1 MMSEPIIESKPDF
14 TSIACNPANSVVV
27 EACAGS
33 GKTWLL
39 TARLF
44 RLLLD
49 GARPDQILA
58 ITFTRKAAQEMQERL
73 FSLLRECA
81 LLDEVQLRKLL
92 TERGALPTEANLK
105 KARALAGEVLT
116 NSRGVTID
124 TFHGWFASLCQMAPL
139 ASGFSRQSEPT
150 DQTAFWMDAAID
162 ALTEDLL
169 QGKQPDELLTA
180 FDTLAAHMD
189 RAVMRQVLRIALSNR
204 VACSLWLGNREA
216 PPLNAVFGIEDHQQ
230 WPVEVLKSPALVAQW
245 WTAAQWLAL
254 GTPKQKEHA
263 NTIEK
268 ALTGLENRTT
278 SLQDVFGQLKVLC
291 LTGKNEPAKLFC
303 KPTGGQLKSGLD
315 ETTYVQLFEGLAN
328 QFVQA
333 LQLEKDQS
341 DLLATRALQVLIEP
355 LFDTYK
361 TIKAEQGLCD
371 FDDLEATALRMLMDD
386 EQRAY
391 MQQKL
396 DTRVRHLLV
405 DEFQDT
411 NPVQWNIL
419 KLWLQDYSGD
429 DKPSVFLVGDPKQS
443 IYRFRRAEARL
454 FNHARQWLIKH
465 FGARTLESDST
476 RRCAQAVVD
485 VVNQVFETGNTRGQ
499 TAFRAHT
506 SLAQT
511 PTANTM
517 AQQMGGLHV
526 YPKIAKEHSGPD
538 EARQVVQT
546 LQLWLK
552 QGNIDHLSQVMVL
565 IRAHQSGLPLMAALR
580 EAGLAYTIKDK
591 GERYTSVV
599 WSDTIALLGF
609 LNDPNQNL
617 YLLQLLRC
625 PLIAL
630 SSARFQVLLGAAHS
644 TQTTTVWA
652 TLGALAE
659 QDDSSWGGLHAML
672 LRWLNMAR
680 ALPLFET
687 LTTVVEDTR
696 ASEKYLNTAS
706 PRQRVMMA
714 EHWDWLKAWALGLN
728 KGRFPDLQQALDEA
742 LKLQIY
748 ASSDSEGAP
757 ANPDVLRIMTV
768 HSAKGL
774 EADHVWLFD
783 ANSSPKPGGSNAG
796 LLIDWALGESHP
808 DSVTVMSNLGNTSPG
823 RAAAQDIEKQAY
835 ADEEDHLLYVA
846 LTRARYS
853 IHLSGSEKRGAAKG
867 WYERLLPF
875 ATQIHDNW
883 VDADGADKPFEQP
896 AGLLPQQFEL
906 TGLFDPPA
914 LWVRPQF
921 PVLQAL
927 SKPVGKVVPRPDSPE
942 LRKGTAWHAALE
954 WVDELAETDFERWWS
969 KVQLRCEMV
978 FRPLRD
984 DELMHVEQACHLLA
998 EKVELQPWMQGAKA
1012 SQYRVFNELEWVR
1025 GDGRS
1030 LRADRVLELRD
1041 RFIVLDY
1048 KWAVTALNLPDYTR
1062 QVLEYVG
1069 LVDQTLNRGSKP
1081 APTQAALIDRH
1092 GEVHWL
1098 TSV

>member
-1 MMSEPIIESKPDF
+1 MTNLHTNF

-44 RLLLD
+44 RLLLS

-73 FSLLRECA
+73 FGLLRECA
-81 LLDEVQLRKLL
+81 LLSDDKLSTLL
-92 TERGALPTEANLK
+92 TERGAVANEANLN

-150 DQTAFWMDAAID
+150 DQTLFWMDMAID
-162 ALTEDLL
+162 VFTANLL
-169 QGKQPDELLTA
+169 NDQSELLPA
-180 FDTLAAHMD
+180 FDTLVSQMD
-189 RAVMRQVLRIALSNR
+189 RAVVRQVLQHALTNR
-204 VACSLWLGNREA
+204 VACSLWLHNSEA
-216 PPLNAVFGIEDHQQ
+216 PPLNRVFGIGEGEQ
-230 WPVEVLKSPALVAQW
+230 WPVEVLNNRHFLEQW
-245 WTAAQWLAL
+245 QQAARWLAL
-254 GTPKQKEHA
+254 GTAKQQGHA
-263 NTIEK
+263 VDIEK
-268 ALTGLENRTT
+268 ALTALREGAHAA
-278 SLQDVFGQLKVLC
+278 DVFEQLKAVC
-291 LTGKNEPAKLFC
+291 LTAKNEPSKNFFKMTA
-303 KPTGGQLKSGLD
+303 GQKTAVD
-315 ETTYVQLFEGLAN
+315 ETDYVRTLEGLAL
-328 QFVQA
+328 QTAQA
-333 LQLEKDQS
+333 LQLEKDQL
-341 DLLATRALQVLIEP
+341 DMQATAALAQLIEP

-361 TIKAEQGLCD
+361 SIKLEQGLCD
-371 FDDLEATALRMLMDD
+371 FDDLEATALRMLMND

-454 FNHARQWLIKH
+454 FNHARAWLVEH
-465 FGARTLESDST
+465 FAAKTLESDST
-476 RRCAQAVVD
+476 RRCARSVVD
-485 VVNQVFETGNTRGQ
+485 VVNAVFEPGQTRGQ

-506 SLAQT
+506 SLAGESVST
-511 PTANTM
+511 LN
-517 AQQMGGLHV
+517 GLNI
-526 YPKIAKEHSGPD
+526 YPKLLKEDEGPD
-538 EARQVVQT
+538 EAQRVVQT
-546 LQLWLK
+546 LQQWLANGSI
-552 QGNIDHLSQVMVL
+552 QNLSEVMVL
-565 IRAHQSGLPLMAALR
+565 VRAHKSGVPLMAALR

-591 GERYTSVV
+591 GERYTSQV
-599 WSDTIALLGF
+599 WGDTIALLGF
-609 LNDPNQNL
+609 LNDPHANL
-617 YLLQLLRC
+617 HLLQLLRC
-625 PLIAL
+625 PLIGL
-630 SSARFQVLLGAAHS
+630 SSAQFQSLIQAGKMN
-644 TQTTTVWA
+644 QTATVWG
-652 TLGALAE
+652 TLELLAG
-659 QDDSSWGGLHAML
+659 QCKAPWTALHAQL
-672 LRWLNMAR
+672 SEWLRMAR

-687 LTTVVEDTR
+687 LSKVVADTK
-696 ASEKYLNTAS
+696 ASEKYLNSAS

-728 KGRFPDLQQALDEA
+728 KGRFPGLQQAFDEA
-742 LKLQIY
+742 VKLQTY
-748 ASSDSEGAP
+748 ASSDSEGA
-757 ANPDVLRIMTV
+757 ANNPDVLRIMTV

-774 EADHVWLFD
+774 EANHVWLFD

-808 DSVTVMSNLGNTSPG
+808 KSVTVMGNLGNPSPG
-823 RAAAQDIEKQAY
+823 RAAAQQIEQQAY

-846 LTRARYS
+846 LTRARHS
-853 IHLSGSEKRGAAKG
+853 IHLSGSEKRGASKG

-875 ATQIHDNW
+875 ATQVHSTW
-883 VDADGADKPFEQP
+883 PMPQGATQGPGQ
-896 AGLLPQQFEL
+896 AEL
-906 TGLFDPPA
+906 AGLFDPPA

-921 PVLQAL
+921 PVLNAL
-927 SKPVGKVVPRPDSPE
+927 SAPVGNVVPRLTSPE

-954 WVDELAETDFERWWS
+954 WVDELAETPFDAWWA
-969 KVQLRCEMV
+969 KVAVRCEAV

-984 DELMHVEQACHLLA
+984 DELQHVEQACRLLVNKGDLHA
-998 EKVELQPWMQGAKA
+998 WLQGAVANKH
-1012 SQYRVFNELEWVR
+1012 RVFNELEWVL

-1030 LRADRVLELRD
+1030 LRADRVLELPD
-1041 RFIVLDY
+1041 RFLVLDY
-1048 KWAVTALNLPDYTR
+1048 KWAVNSGNLQGYTQ

-1069 LVDQTLNRGSKP
+1069 LVDLSLNKGDKP

>member
-1 MMSEPIIESKPDF
+1 MTDLRTNF

-44 RLLLD
+44 RLLLS

-73 FSLLRECA
+73 FGLLRDCA
-81 LLDEVQLRKLL
+81 LLSDDKLSDLL
-92 TERGALPTEANLK
+92 TERGAVANEANLN

-150 DQTAFWMDAAID
+150 DQTGFWMDLTID
-162 ALTEDLL
+162 VFTANLL
-169 QGKQPDELLTA
+169 DEQSELLPA
-180 FDTLAAHMD
+180 FDTLASQMD
-189 RAVMRQVLRIALSNR
+189 RAVVRQVLQHALTNR
-204 VACSLWLGNREA
+204 VACSLWLNNSEA
-216 PPLNAVFGIEDHQQ
+216 PPLNMVFGIDEGEQ
-230 WPVEVLKSPALVAQW
+230 WPVEVLNNKHYLEQW
-245 WTAAQWLAL
+245 QQAARWLAL
-254 GTPKQKEHA
+254 GTATQQGNA
-263 NTIEK
+263 VDIEK
-268 ALTGLENRTT
+268 ALTALREGVDAA
-278 SLQDVFGQLKVLC
+278 DVFEQLSAVC
-291 LTGKNEPAKLFC
+291 LTAKNEPSKKFSKMTASQK
-303 KPTGGQLKSGLD
+303 TAVD
-315 ETTYVQLFEGLAN
+315 EAVYVRTLEGLA
-328 QFVQA
+328 QQTAQA
-333 LQLEKDQS
+333 LQLEKDQL
-341 DLLATRALQVLIEP
+341 DMQATVALAQLIEP

-361 TIKAEQGLCD
+361 SIKLEQGLCD
-371 FDDLEATALRMLMDD
+371 FDDLEATALRMLMND

-454 FNHARQWLIKH
+454 FNHARAWLVENFAAK
-465 FGARTLESDST
+465 TLESDST
-476 RRCAQAVVD
+476 RRCAQSVVD
-485 VVNQVFETGNTRGQ
+485 VVNTVFEPGQTRGQ
-499 TAFRAHT
+499 TAFRPHT
-506 SLAQT
+506 SLAGKSEST
-511 PTANTM
+511 LS
-517 AQQMGGLHV
+517 GLNV
-526 YPKIAKEHSGPD
+526 YPKLLKEEEGPD
-538 EARQVVQT
+538 EAQRVVHT
-546 LQLWLK
+546 LQQWLTNGSI
-552 QGNIDHLSQVMVL
+552 QNLSEVMVL
-565 IRAHQSGLPLMAALR
+565 VRAHKSGVPLMAALR

-591 GERYTSVV
+591 GERYTSPV
-599 WSDTIALLGF
+599 WGDTIAFDGF
-609 LNDPNQNL
+609 LNDPHANL
-617 YLLQLLRC
+617 HLLQLLRC
-625 PLIAL
+625 PLIGL
-630 SSARFQVLLGAAHS
+630 SSSQFQVLIQAGKT
-644 TQTTTVWA
+644 TQTTTVWS
-652 TLGALAE
+652 TLEVLAGE
-659 QDDSSWGGLHAML
+659 GERLWADLYRQLSEW
-672 LRWLNMAR
+672 LRMAR

-687 LTTVVEDTR
+687 LSKVVVDTR
-696 ASEKYLNTAS
+696 ASEKYLNSAS

-728 KGRFPDLQQALDEA
+728 KGRFPSLQQALDEA
-742 LKLQIY
+742 VKLQTYI
-748 ASSDSEGAP
+748 SSDSEGA
-757 ANPDVLRIMTV
+757 ANNPDVLRIMTV

-774 EADHVWLFD
+774 EANHVWLFD

-808 DSVTVMSNLGNTSPG
+808 NSVTVMRNLSNPSPG
-823 RAAAQDIEKQAY
+823 RASAQTIEQQAY

-853 IHLSGSEKRGAAKG
+853 IHLSGSEKRGASKG

-875 ATQIHDNW
+875 AKRVHETWPSAEIE
-883 VDADGADKPFEQP
+883 AQP
-896 AGLLPQQFEL
+896 IGQAEL
-906 TGLFDPPA
+906 AGLFDPPA
-914 LWVRPQF
+914 VWVRPQF
-921 PVLQAL
+921 PVLTAL
-927 SKPVGKVVPRPDSPE
+927 SAPVGKVVPRIASPE

-954 WVDELAETDFERWWS
+954 WVDELKDMSFDVWWAQ
-969 KVQLRCEMV
+969 VQLRCEAV
-978 FRPLRD
+978 FRHLRD
-984 DELMHVEQACHLLA
+984 DELQHVEQACRLLVN
-998 EKVELQPWMQGAKA
+998 KPDLQPWLQAARANKN
-1012 SQYRVFNELEWVR
+1012 QVFNELEWVL

-1030 LRADRVLELRD
+1030 LRADRVLELSD
-1041 RFIVLDY
+1041 RFLVLDY
-1048 KWAVTALNLPDYTR
+1048 KWAVNSGNLPGYTQ

-1069 LVDQTLNRGSKP
+1069 LVDLTLNKGQKQ

>member
-1 MMSEPIIESKPDF
+1 MTDLRTNF

-44 RLLLD
+44 RLLLS

-73 FSLLRECA
+73 FGLLRDCA
-81 LLDEVQLRKLL
+81 LLSDDKLSDLL
-92 TERGALPTEANLK
+92 TERGAVANEANLK

-150 DQTAFWMDAAID
+150 DQTGFWMDLTID
-162 ALTEDLL
+162 VFTANLL
-169 QGKQPDELLTA
+169 DEQSELLPA
-180 FDTLAAHMD
+180 FDTLASQMD
-189 RAVMRQVLRIALSNR
+189 RAVVRQVLQHALTNR
-204 VACSLWLGNREA
+204 VACSLWLNNSEA
-216 PPLNAVFGIEDHQQ
+216 PPLNMVFGIDEGEQ
-230 WPVEVLKSPALVAQW
+230 WPIAVLNNRHYLDQW
-245 WTAAQWLAL
+245 QQAAQWLAL
-254 GTPKQKEHA
+254 GTATQQGNA
-263 NTIEK
+263 VDIEK
-268 ALTGLENRTT
+268 ALTAFREGVDAA
-278 SLQDVFGQLKVLC
+278 DVFEQLSAVC
-291 LTGKNEPAKLFC
+291 LTAKNEPSKKFSKMTASQK
-303 KPTGGQLKSGLD
+303 TAVD
-315 ETTYVQLFEGLAN
+315 EAVYVQTLEGLA
-328 QFVQA
+328 QQTAQA
-333 LQLEKDQS
+333 LQLEKDQL
-341 DLLATRALQVLIEP
+341 DMRATAALAQLIEP

-361 TIKAEQGLCD
+361 SIKLEQGLCD
-371 FDDLEATALRMLMDD
+371 FDDLEATALRMLMND

-419 KLWLQDYSGD
+419 KLWLQDYGGD

-454 FNHARQWLIKH
+454 FNHARAWLVENFAAK
-465 FGARTLESDST
+465 TLESDST
-476 RRCAQAVVD
+476 RRCAQSVVD
-485 VVNQVFETGNTRGQ
+485 VVNTVFEQGQTRGQ
-499 TAFRAHT
+499 TAFRPHT
-506 SLAQT
+506 SLAGKSEST
-511 PTANTM
+511 LS
-517 AQQMGGLHV
+517 GLNV
-526 YPKIAKEHSGPD
+526 YPKLLKEEEGPD
-538 EARQVVQT
+538 EAQRVVHT
-546 LQLWLK
+546 LQQWLTNGSI
-552 QGNIDHLSQVMVL
+552 QNLSEVMVL
-565 IRAHQSGLPLMAALR
+565 VRAHKSGVPLMAALR

-591 GERYTSVV
+591 GERYTSPV
-599 WSDTIALLGF
+599 WGDTIALLGF
-609 LNDPNQNL
+609 LNDPHANL
-617 YLLQLLRC
+617 HLLQLLRC
-625 PLIAL
+625 PLIGL
-630 SSARFQVLLGAAHS
+630 SSSQFQVLIQAGKT
-644 TQTTTVWA
+644 TQTTTVWS
-652 TLGALAE
+652 TLEVLAGE
-659 QDDSSWGGLHAML
+659 GEWLWVDLYRQLSEW
-672 LRWLNMAR
+672 LRMAR

-687 LTTVVEDTR
+687 LSKVVVDTR
-696 ASEKYLNTAS
+696 ASEKYLNSAS

-728 KGRFPDLQQALDEA
+728 KGRFPSLQQALDEA
-742 LKLQIY
+742 VKLQTY
-748 ASSDSEGAP
+748 ASSDSEGA
-757 ANPDVLRIMTV
+757 ANNPDVLRIMTV

-774 EADHVWLFD
+774 EANHVWLFD

-808 DSVTVMSNLGNTSPG
+808 NSVTVMRNLSNPSPG
-823 RAAAQDIEKQAY
+823 RASAQTIEQQAY

-853 IHLSGSEKRGAAKG
+853 IHLSGSEKRGASKG

-875 ATQIHDNW
+875 AKRVHETWPSAKIE
-883 VDADGADKPFEQP
+883 AQP
-896 AGLLPQQFEL
+896 IGQAEL
-906 TGLFDPPA
+906 AGLFDPPA
-914 LWVRPQF
+914 VWVRPQF
-921 PVLQAL
+921 PVLTAL
-927 SKPVGKVVPRPDSPE
+927 SAPVGKVVPRIASPE

-954 WVDELAETDFERWWS
+954 WVDELKDMSFDVWWAQ
-969 KVQLRCEMV
+969 VQLRCEVV
-978 FRPLRD
+978 FRHLRD
-984 DELMHVEQACHLLA
+984 DELQHVEQACRLLVN
-998 EKVELQPWMQGAKA
+998 KPDLQPWLQAARANKNH
-1012 SQYRVFNELEWVR
+1012 VFNELEWVL

-1030 LRADRVLELRD
+1030 LRADRVLELSD
-1041 RFIVLDY
+1041 RFLVLDY
-1048 KWAVTALNLPDYTR
+1048 KWAVNSGNLPGYTQ

-1069 LVDQTLNRGSKP
+1069 LVDLTLNKGQKQ

>member
-1 MMSEPIIESKPDF
+1 MSDSSTDF

-73 FSLLRECA
+73 FGLLRECA
-81 LLDEVQLRKLL
+81 LFSDDKLSTLL
-92 TERGALPTEANLK
+92 TERGAVANDANLK

-150 DQTAFWMDAAID
+150 DQTLFWMDMAID
-162 ALTEDLL
+162 VFTANLL
-169 QGKQPDELLTA
+169 NDQQQLLPA
-180 FDTLAAHMD
+180 FDTLASQMD
-189 RAVMRQVLRIALSNR
+189 RAVVRQVLQRALTNR
-204 VACSLWLGNREA
+204 VACSLWLHNSEA
-216 PPLNAVFGIEDHQQ
+216 PPLNMVFGIEPEQQ
-230 WPVEVLKSPALVAQW
+230 WPLEVLKNRHYLEQW
-245 WTAAQWLAL
+245 QQAARWLAM
-254 GTPKQKEHA
+254 GTAKQQGNAVE
-263 NTIEK
+263 IET
-268 ALTGLENRTT
+268 ALTALREGGDAG
-278 SLQDVFGQLKVLC
+278 DVFEQLKAVC
-291 LTGKNEPAKLFC
+291 LTAKNEPSKNFFKITA
-303 KPTGGQLKSGLD
+303 GQKTAVD
-315 ETTYVQLFEGLAN
+315 ETEYVQTLEGLAL
-328 QFVQA
+328 QTVQA
-333 LQLEKDQS
+333 LQLEKDQL
-341 DLLATRALQVLIEP
+341 DMQATAALAQLIEP

-361 TIKAEQGLCD
+361 SIKLEQGLCD
-371 FDDLEATALRMLMDD
+371 FDDLEATALRMLMND

-454 FNHARQWLIKH
+454 FNHARAWLVENFAAK
-465 FGARTLESDST
+465 TLASDST

-485 VVNQVFETGNTRGQ
+485 VVNTVFEPGQTRGQ

-506 SLAQT
+506 SLADSREST
-511 PTANTM
+511 LSGLNIYPRLLKAESESNEGGPNE
-517 AQQMGGLHV
+517 AQRVV
-526 YPKIAKEHSGPD
+526 Y
-538 EARQVVQT
+538 T
-546 LQLWLK
+546 LQQWLANGSI
-552 QGNIDHLSQVMVL
+552 QNLSEVMVL
-565 IRAHQSGLPLMAALR
+565 VRAHKSGVPLMAALR

-591 GERYTSVV
+591 GERYTSQV

-609 LNDPNQNL
+609 LNDPHANL
-617 YLLQLLRC
+617 HLLQLLRC
-625 PLIAL
+625 PLIGL
-630 SSARFQVLLGAAHS
+630 SSAQFQALIQAGKTTQAS
-644 TQTTTVWA
+644 TQANTVWS
-652 TLGALAE
+652 TLDVLAG
-659 QDDSSWGGLHAML
+659 QDEKPWTALHAQL
-672 LRWLNMAR
+672 SEWLRMAR

-687 LTTVVEDTR
+687 LSRVVADTH
-696 ASEKYLNTAS
+696 ASEKYLNSAA

-728 KGRFPDLQQALDEA
+728 KGRFPSLQQAFDEA
-742 LKLQIY
+742 VKLQTY
-748 ASSDSEGAP
+748 ASSDSEGA
-757 ANPDVLRIMTV
+757 ANNPDVLRIMTV

-774 EADHVWLFD
+774 EANHVWLFD
-783 ANSSPKPGGSNAG
+783 ANLSPKPGGSNAG

-808 DSVTVMSNLGNTSPG
+808 NSVTVMGNLSNPSPG
-823 RAAAQDIEKQAY
+823 RAAAQVIEQQAY

-846 LTRARYS
+846 LTRARHS
-853 IHLSGSEKRGAAKG
+853 IHLSGSEKRGASKG

-875 ATQIHDNW
+875 ATQVHDAW
-883 VDADGADKPFEQP
+883 PQAEAADQGP
-896 AGLLPQQFEL
+896 AQIEL
-906 TGLFDPPA
+906 AGLFDPPA
-914 LWVRPQF
+914 VWVRPQF
-921 PVLQAL
+921 PVLKAL
-927 SKPVGKVVPRPDSPE
+927 NAPVGKVVPRVTTPE

-954 WVDELAETDFERWWS
+954 WVDELFDMPFDNWW
-969 KVQLRCEMV
+969 VQVQVRCEAV

-984 DELMHVEQACHLLA
+984 DELQHVEQACRLLVD
-998 EKVELQPWMQGAKA
+998 KTDLQPWLHGANA
-1012 SQYRVFNELEWVR
+1012 SNHCVFNELEWVL

-1030 LRADRVLELRD
+1030 LRADRVLELPNH
-1041 RFIVLDY
+1041 FLVLDY
-1048 KWAVTALNLPDYTR
+1048 KWAVNSGNLQGYTQ

-1069 LVDQTLNRGSKP
+1069 LVDLTLNRGDKP

>member
-1 MMSEPIIESKPDF
+1 MSDSSTNF
-14 TSIACNPANSVVV
+14 TAIACNPANSVVV

-73 FSLLRECA
+73 FGLLRDCA
-81 LLDEVQLRKLL
+81 LFSDDKLSDL
-92 TERGALPTEANLK
+92 LLERGAVASEANLK

-150 DQTAFWMDAAID
+150 DQTLFWMDKAID
-162 ALTEDLL
+162 VFTANLL
-169 QGKQPDELLTA
+169 NDQSELLPA
-180 FDTLAAHMD
+180 FDTLASQMD
-189 RAVMRQVLRIALSNR
+189 RAVVRQVLQHALTNR
-204 VACSLWLGNREA
+204 VACSLWLNNSEA
-216 PPLNAVFGIEDHQQ
+216 PPLSMVFGIDEGES
-230 WPVEVLKSPALVAQW
+230 WPVEVLNNRHYLDQW
-245 WTAAQWLAL
+245 QQAARWLAL
-254 GTPKQKEHA
+254 GTAKQQGNAVE
-263 NTIEK
+263 IEK
-268 ALTGLENRTT
+268 ALSTLQEGGDAGHVFDLLKAVCLT
-278 SLQDVFGQLKVLC
+278 SKEEPSKTFSKPTAGQLKAGL
-291 LTGKNEPAKLFC
+291 NE
-303 KPTGGQLKSGLD
+303 T
-315 ETTYVQLFEGLAN
+315 EYVQTLEGLAL
-328 QFVQA
+328 QTAQA
-333 LQLEKDQS
+333 LQLEKDQL
-341 DLLATRALQVLIEP
+341 DMQATAALAQLIEP

-361 TIKAEQGLCD
+361 SIKLEQGLCD
-371 FDDLEATALRMLMDD
+371 FDDLEATALRMLMNDD
-386 EQRAY
+386 QRAY

-454 FNHARQWLIKH
+454 FNHARTWLLENFAAK
-465 FGARTLESDST
+465 TLESDST

-485 VVNQVFETGNTRGQ
+485 VVNTVFEPGQTRGQ
-499 TAFRAHT
+499 TAFRSHT
-506 SLAQT
+506 SLA
-511 PTANTM
+511 
-517 AQQMGGLHV
+517 GDGESRLSGLNV
-526 YPKIAKEHSGPD
+526 YPKLLNEDEGPD
-538 EARQVVQT
+538 EAQRVVHT
-546 LQLWLK
+546 LQQWLK
-552 QGNIDHLSQVMVL
+552 NGSIKNLSEVMVL
-565 IRAHQSGLPLMAALR
+565 VRAHKSGVPLMAALR

-591 GERYTSVV
+591 GERYTSQV
-599 WSDTIALLGF
+599 WADTIALLGF
-609 LNDPNQNL
+609 LNDPHANL
-617 YLLQLLRC
+617 HLLQLLRC
-625 PLIAL
+625 PLIGL
-630 SSARFQVLLGAAHS
+630 SSAQFQALIGAGNY
-644 TQTTTVWA
+644 TQATTVWR
-652 TLGALAE
+652 TLEVLAK
-659 QDDSSWGGLHAML
+659 QDETPWANLHAQL
-672 LRWLNMAR
+672 SEWLRMAR

-687 LTTVVEDTR
+687 LSKVVIDTK
-696 ASEKYLNTAS
+696 ASEKYLNSAS

-728 KGRFPDLQQALDEA
+728 KGRFPSLQQAMDEA
-742 LKLQIY
+742 VKLQTY
-748 ASSDSEGAP
+748 ASSDSEGA
-757 ANPDVLRIMTV
+757 ANNPDVLRIMTV

-808 DSVTVMSNLGNTSPG
+808 NSVTVMGNLSNPSPG
-823 RAAAQDIEKQAY
+823 RAAAQTIEQQAY

-853 IHLSGSEKRGAAKG
+853 IHMSGSEKRGASKG

-875 ATQIHDNW
+875 ATQVHDTW
-883 VDADGADKPFEQP
+883 PMTESAAHTTVSEP
-896 AGLLPQQFEL
+896 AQIEL
-906 TGLFDPPA
+906 AGLFDPPA
-914 LWVRPQF
+914 VWVRPQF
-921 PVLQAL
+921 PVLNAL
-927 SKPVGKVVPRPDSPE
+927 NTPVGKVVPRITTPE

-954 WVDELAETDFERWWS
+954 WVDELHEVPFDTWWAR
-969 KVQLRCEMV
+969 VQVRCESV
-978 FRPLRD
+978 FRPLQD
-984 DELMHVEQACHLLA
+984 DELQHVQQACQLLVN
-998 EKVELQPWMQGAKA
+998 KTNLQPWLQGAKA
-1012 SQYRVFNELEWVR
+1012 SNNRVFNELEWVL

-1030 LRADRVLELRD
+1030 LRADRVLGLPD
-1041 RFIVLDY
+1041 RFLVLDY
-1048 KWAVTALNLPDYTR
+1048 KWAVNSDNLQGYTQ

-1069 LVDQTLNRGSKP
+1069 LVDMTLNKGEKP
-1081 APTQAALIDRH
+1081 APTLAALIDRH

>member
-1 MMSEPIIESKPDF
+1 MTDSPTNKSPNDF

-44 RLLLD
+44 RLLLS

-73 FSLLRECA
+73 FGLLRECA
-81 LLDEVQLRKLL
+81 LLSDDKLSALL
-92 TERGALPTEANLK
+92 TERGAVANETNLS

-150 DQTAFWMDAAID
+150 DQTGFWMDMAID
-162 ALTEDLL
+162 VFTANLL
-169 QGKQPDELLTA
+169 NDQSELLPA
-180 FDTLAAHMD
+180 FDTLASQMD
-189 RAVMRQVLRIALSNR
+189 RAVVRQVLQHALTNR
-204 VACSLWLGNREA
+204 VACSLWLHNSEA
-216 PPLNAVFGIEDHQQ
+216 PPLNLVFGIDEGEQ
-230 WPVEVLKSPALVAQW
+230 WPVEVLNNKHYLEQW
-245 WTAAQWLAL
+245 QQAARWLAL
-254 GTPKQKEHA
+254 GTAKQQGHA
-263 NTIEK
+263 VEIEK
-268 ALTGLENRTT
+268 ALTALREGGDAG
-278 SLQDVFGQLKVLC
+278 DVFEQLKAVC
-291 LTGKNEPAKLFC
+291 LTAKNEPSKNFFKITA
-303 KPTGGQLKSGLD
+303 GQKTAVD
-315 ETTYVQLFEGLAN
+315 ETDYVQTLEGLAL
-328 QFVQA
+328 QTAQA
-333 LQLEKDQS
+333 LQLEKDQL
-341 DLLATRALQVLIEP
+341 DMRATAALAQLIEP

-361 TIKAEQGLCD
+361 SIKLEQGLCD
-371 FDDLEATALRMLMDD
+371 FDDLEATALRMLMND

-454 FNHARQWLIKH
+454 FNHARTWLVENFAAK
-465 FGARTLESDST
+465 TLESDST
-476 RRCAQAVVD
+476 RRCAQSVVD
-485 VVNQVFETGNTRGQ
+485 VVNTVFEPGQTRGQ
-499 TAFRAHT
+499 TAFRTHT
-506 SLAQT
+506 SLAGKSEST
-511 PTANTM
+511 LS
-517 AQQMGGLHV
+517 GLNV
-526 YPKIAKEHSGPD
+526 YPKLLKEEQGPD
-538 EARQVVQT
+538 EAQRVVHT
-546 LQLWLK
+546 LQQWLANGSI
-552 QGNIDHLSQVMVL
+552 QNLSEVMVL
-565 IRAHQSGLPLMAALR
+565 VRAHKSGVPLMAALR

-591 GERYTSVV
+591 GERYTSQV
-599 WSDTIALLGF
+599 WGDTIALLGF
-609 LNDPNQNL
+609 LNDPHANL
-617 YLLQLLRC
+617 HLLQLLRC
-625 PLIAL
+625 PLIGL
-630 SSARFQVLLGAAHS
+630 SSPQFQALIQAGK
-644 TQTTTVWA
+644 TTRTTTGANTVWS
-652 TLGALAE
+652 TLEALAGQHE
-659 QDDSSWGGLHAML
+659 RPWANLHAQL
-672 LRWLNMAR
+672 SEWLRMAR

-687 LTTVVEDTR
+687 LSKVVTDTK
-696 ASEKYLNTAS
+696 ASEKYLNSAS

-728 KGRFPDLQQALDEA
+728 KGRFPSLQHALDEA
-742 LKLQIY
+742 VKLQTY
-748 ASSDSEGAP
+748 ASSDSEGA
-757 ANPDVLRIMTV
+757 ANNPDVLRIMTV

-774 EADHVWLFD
+774 EANHVWLFD

-808 DSVTVMSNLGNTSPG
+808 NSVTVMGNLSNPSPG
-823 RAAAQDIEKQAY
+823 RASAQTIEQQAY

-853 IHLSGSEKRGAAKG
+853 IHLSGSEKRGANKG

-875 ATQIHDNW
+875 ASLVHNTWPTFESAINASDEARQGPAQI
-883 VDADGADKPFEQP
+883 
-896 AGLLPQQFEL
+896 EL
-906 TGLFDPPA
+906 AGLFDPPA
-914 LWVRPQF
+914 VWVRPQF
-921 PVLQAL
+921 PVLKAL
-927 SKPVGKVVPRPDSPE
+927 NAPVGKVVPRITTPE

-954 WVDELAETDFERWWS
+954 WVDELFDVPFDTWWAR
-969 KVQLRCEMV
+969 VLVRCEAV

-984 DELMHVEQACHLLA
+984 DELLHVEQACRLLVDKA
-998 EKVELQPWMQGAKA
+998 DLQPWLQGAVV
-1012 SQYRVFNELEWVR
+1012 SNNRVFNELEWVL

-1030 LRADRVLELRD
+1030 LRADRVLELSD
-1041 RFIVLDY
+1041 RFLVLDY
-1048 KWAVTALNLPDYTR
+1048 KWAVNAGNLEGYTQ

-1069 LVDQTLNRGSKP
+1069 LVDLTLNKGNKL

>member
-1 MMSEPIIESKPDF
+1 MTDLNTNF

-44 RLLLD
+44 RLLLS

-73 FSLLRECA
+73 FGLLRECA
-81 LLDEVQLRKLL
+81 LLSDDKLSALL
-92 TERGALPTEANLK
+92 TERGAVANEANLN

-150 DQTAFWMDAAID
+150 DQTLFWMDMAID
-162 ALTEDLL
+162 VFTANLL
-169 QGKQPDELLTA
+169 NDQSELLPA
-180 FDTLAAHMD
+180 FDTLVSQMD
-189 RAVMRQVLRIALSNR
+189 RAVVRQVLQHALTNR
-204 VACSLWLGNREA
+204 VACSLWLHNSEA
-216 PPLNAVFGIEDHQQ
+216 PPLNRVFGIGEGEQ
-230 WPVEVLKSPALVAQW
+230 WPVEVLNNRHFLEQW
-245 WTAAQWLAL
+245 QQAARWLAL
-254 GTPKQKEHA
+254 GTAKQQGHA
-263 NTIEK
+263 VDIEK
-268 ALTGLENRTT
+268 ALTALREGAHAA
-278 SLQDVFGQLKVLC
+278 DVFEQLKAVC
-291 LTGKNEPAKLFC
+291 LTAKNEPSKNFFKMTA
-303 KPTGGQLKSGLD
+303 GQKTAVD
-315 ETTYVQLFEGLAN
+315 ETDYVRTLEGLAL
-328 QFVQA
+328 QTAQA
-333 LQLEKDQS
+333 LQLEKDQL
-341 DLLATRALQVLIEP
+341 DMQATAALAQLIEP

-361 TIKAEQGLCD
+361 SIKLEQGLCD
-371 FDDLEATALRMLMDD
+371 FDDLEATALRMLMND

-454 FNHARQWLIKH
+454 FNHARAWLVEH
-465 FGARTLESDST
+465 FAAKTLESDST
-476 RRCAQAVVD
+476 RRCARSVVD
-485 VVNQVFETGNTRGQ
+485 VVNAVFEPGQTRGQ

-506 SLAQT
+506 SLAGESVST
-511 PTANTM
+511 LN
-517 AQQMGGLHV
+517 GLNI
-526 YPKIAKEHSGPD
+526 YPKLLKEDEGPD
-538 EARQVVQT
+538 EAQRVVQT
-546 LQLWLK
+546 LQQWLANGSI
-552 QGNIDHLSQVMVL
+552 QNLSEVMVL
-565 IRAHQSGLPLMAALR
+565 VRAHKSGVPLMAALR

-591 GERYTSVV
+591 GERYTSQV
-599 WSDTIALLGF
+599 WGDTIALLGF
-609 LNDPNQNL
+609 LNDPHANL
-617 YLLQLLRC
+617 HLLQLLRC
-625 PLIAL
+625 PLIGL
-630 SSARFQVLLGAAHS
+630 SSAQFQSLIQAGKMN
-644 TQTTTVWA
+644 QTATVWG
-652 TLGALAE
+652 TLELLAG
-659 QDDSSWGGLHAML
+659 QCKAPWTALHAQL
-672 LRWLNMAR
+672 SEWLRMAR

-687 LTTVVEDTR
+687 LSKVVADTK
-696 ASEKYLNTAS
+696 ASEKYLNSAS

-728 KGRFPDLQQALDEA
+728 KGRFPGLQQAFDEA
-742 LKLQIY
+742 VKLQTY
-748 ASSDSEGAP
+748 ASSDSEGA
-757 ANPDVLRIMTV
+757 ANNPDVLRIMTV

-774 EADHVWLFD
+774 EANHVWLFD

-808 DSVTVMSNLGNTSPG
+808 KSVTVMGNLGNPSPG
-823 RAAAQDIEKQAY
+823 RAAAQQIEQQAY

-846 LTRARYS
+846 LTRARHS
-853 IHLSGSEKRGAAKG
+853 IHLSGSEKRGASKG

-875 ATQIHDNW
+875 ATQVHSTW
-883 VDADGADKPFEQP
+883 PMPQGATQGPGQ
-896 AGLLPQQFEL
+896 AEL
-906 TGLFDPPA
+906 AGLFDPPA

-921 PVLQAL
+921 PVLNAL
-927 SKPVGKVVPRPDSPE
+927 SAPVGNVVPRLTSPE

-954 WVDELAETDFERWWS
+954 WVDELAETPFDAWWA
-969 KVQLRCEMV
+969 KVAVRCEAV

-984 DELMHVEQACHLLA
+984 DELQHVEQACHLLVN
-998 EKVELQPWMQGAKA
+998 KGDLQPWLQGAVA
-1012 SQYRVFNELEWVR
+1012 NNHSVFNELEWVL

-1030 LRADRVLELRD
+1030 LRADRVLELPD
-1041 RFIVLDY
+1041 RFLVLDY
-1048 KWAVTALNLPDYTR
+1048 KWAVNSGNLQGYTQ

-1069 LVDQTLNRGSKP
+1069 LVDLSLNKGDKP

>member
-1 MMSEPIIESKPDF
+1 MTDLHTNF

-44 RLLLD
+44 RLLLS

-73 FSLLRECA
+73 FGLLRECA
-81 LLDEVQLRKLL
+81 LLSDDKLSALL
-92 TERGALPTEANLK
+92 TERGAVANEANLN

-150 DQTAFWMDAAID
+150 DQTLFWMDMAID
-162 ALTEDLL
+162 VFTANLL
-169 QGKQPDELLTA
+169 NDQSELLPA
-180 FDTLAAHMD
+180 FDTLVSQMD
-189 RAVMRQVLRIALSNR
+189 RAVVRQVLQHALTNR
-204 VACSLWLGNREA
+204 VACSLWLHNSEA
-216 PPLNAVFGIEDHQQ
+216 PPLNRVFEIGEGEQ
-230 WPVEVLKSPALVAQW
+230 WPVEVLNNRHFLEQW
-245 WTAAQWLAL
+245 QQAARWLAL
-254 GTPKQKEHA
+254 GTAKQQGHA
-263 NTIEK
+263 VDIEK
-268 ALTGLENRTT
+268 ALTALREGAHAA
-278 SLQDVFGQLKVLC
+278 DVFEQLKAVC
-291 LTGKNEPAKLFC
+291 LTAKNEPSKNFFKMTA
-303 KPTGGQLKSGLD
+303 GQKTAVD
-315 ETTYVQLFEGLAN
+315 ETDYVRTLEGLAL
-328 QFVQA
+328 QTAQA
-333 LQLEKDQS
+333 LQLEKDQL
-341 DLLATRALQVLIEP
+341 DMQATAALAQLIEP

-361 TIKAEQGLCD
+361 SIKLEQGLCD
-371 FDDLEATALRMLMDD
+371 FDDLEATALRMLMND

-454 FNHARQWLIKH
+454 FNHARAWLVEH
-465 FGARTLESDST
+465 FAAKTLESDST
-476 RRCAQAVVD
+476 RRCARSVVD
-485 VVNQVFETGNTRGQ
+485 VVNAVFEPGQTRGQ

-506 SLAQT
+506 SLAGESVST
-511 PTANTM
+511 LN
-517 AQQMGGLHV
+517 GLNI
-526 YPKIAKEHSGPD
+526 YPKLLKEDEGPD
-538 EARQVVQT
+538 EAQRVVQT
-546 LQLWLK
+546 LQQWLANGSI
-552 QGNIDHLSQVMVL
+552 QNLSEVMVL
-565 IRAHQSGLPLMAALR
+565 VRAHKSGVPLMAALR

-591 GERYTSVV
+591 GERYTSQV
-599 WSDTIALLGF
+599 WGDTIALLGF
-609 LNDPNQNL
+609 LNDPHANL
-617 YLLQLLRC
+617 HLLQLLRC
-625 PLIAL
+625 PLIGL
-630 SSARFQVLLGAAHS
+630 SSAQFQSLIQAGKMN
-644 TQTTTVWA
+644 QTATVWG
-652 TLGALAE
+652 TLELLAGQHE
-659 QDDSSWGGLHAML
+659 TQWAALHAQL
-672 LRWLNMAR
+672 SEWLRMAR

-687 LTTVVEDTR
+687 LSKVVADTK
-696 ASEKYLNTAS
+696 ASEKYLNSAS

-728 KGRFPDLQQALDEA
+728 KGRFPGLQQAFDEA
-742 LKLQIY
+742 VKLQTY
-748 ASSDSEGAP
+748 ASSDSEGA
-757 ANPDVLRIMTV
+757 ANNPDVLRIMTV

-774 EADHVWLFD
+774 EANHVWLFD

-808 DSVTVMSNLGNTSPG
+808 QSVTVMGNLGNPSPG
-823 RAAAQDIEKQAY
+823 RAAAQQIEQQAY

-846 LTRARYS
+846 LTRARHS
-853 IHLSGSEKRGAAKG
+853 IHLSGSEKRGASKG

-875 ATQIHDNW
+875 ATQVHSTW
-883 VDADGADKPFEQP
+883 PMPQGATQGPGQ
-896 AGLLPQQFEL
+896 AEL
-906 TGLFDPPA
+906 AGLFDPPA

-921 PVLQAL
+921 PVLNAL
-927 SKPVGKVVPRPDSPE
+927 SAPVGNVVPRLTSPE

-954 WVDELAETDFERWWS
+954 WVDELAETPFDAWWA
-969 KVQLRCEMV
+969 KVAVRCEAV

-984 DELMHVEQACHLLA
+984 DELQHVEQACRLLVN
-998 EKVELQPWMQGAKA
+998 KGDLQPWLQGAVA
-1012 SQYRVFNELEWVR
+1012 NNHSVFNELEWVL

-1030 LRADRVLELRD
+1030 LRADRVLELPD
-1041 RFIVLDY
+1041 RFLVLDY
-1048 KWAVTALNLPDYTR
+1048 KWAVNSGNLQGYTQ

-1069 LVDQTLNRGSKP
+1069 LVDLSLNKGDKP

>member
-1 MMSEPIIESKPDF
+1 MSDSNMEF

-73 FSLLRECA
+73 FDLLRECA
-81 LLDEVQLRKLL
+81 LNSEDELRKLL
-92 TERGALPTEANLK
+92 LQRGANPTDANLQ
-105 KARALAGEVLT
+105 KARSLAGEVLT

-139 ASGFSRQSEPT
+139 ASGFSRQSEPS
-150 DQTAFWMDAAID
+150 DQTLFWMDTAID
-162 ALTEDLL
+162 AFTAQLL
-169 QGKQPDELLTA
+169 DGSDTPELQA

-189 RAVMRQVLRIALSNR
+189 RMVLRQVLHKALTNR
-204 VACSLWLGNREA
+204 VACSLWLGNSEA
-216 PPLNAVFGIEDHQQ
+216 PALETVFGIDATQQ
-230 WPVEVLKSPALVAQW
+230 WPVEVLKNSHFIVQW
-245 WTAAQWLAL
+245 QQAARWLAM
-254 GTPKQKEHA
+254 GTPKQQGNAVEIEQTLTALGAGHA
-263 NTIEK
+263 
-268 ALTGLENRTT
+268 
-278 SLQDVFGQLKVLC
+278 SLHDVFSQLKALC
-291 LTGKNEPAKLFC
+291 LTSKNERSKTFSKA
-303 KPTGGQLKSGLD
+303 TAGQIKAGLD
-315 ETTYVQLFEGLAN
+315 EAGYVQLLEGLA
-328 QFVQA
+328 QQMAQA
-333 LQLEKDQS
+333 LQLEKDQL
-341 DLLATRALQVLIEP
+341 DMQATAALATLIEP
-355 LFDTYK
+355 LFETYK

-371 FDDLEATALRMLMDD
+371 FDDLEATALRILMND

-419 KLWLQDYSGD
+419 KLWLQDYSGEE
-429 DKPSVFLVGDPKQS
+429 KPSVFLVGDPKQS

-454 FNHARQWLIKH
+454 FNHARNWLVEH
-465 FGARTLESDST
+465 FAAKTLESDST
-476 RRCAQAVVD
+476 RRCAQSVVD
-485 VVNQVFETGNTRGQ
+485 VVNQVFEPGQIRGQ

-511 PTANTM
+511 SANS
-517 AQQMGGLHV
+517 ALSGLNI
-526 YPKIAKEHSGPD
+526 YPRLLKEEAGPD
-538 EARQVVQT
+538 EARRVVRT

-552 QGNIDHLSQVMVL
+552 QGLIKNLSEVMVL
-565 IRAHQSGLPLMAALR
+565 VRAHKSGLPLMAALR

-591 GERYTSVV
+591 GERYSSQV

-609 LNDPNQNL
+609 LNNPDVNVH
-617 YLLQLLRC
+617 LLELLRC

-630 SSARFQVLLGAAHS
+630 SSAQFQDLLEAAQR
-644 TQTTTVWA
+644 TQTPTVWA
-652 TLGALAE
+652 TLEALAGQGKNLE
-659 QDDSSWGGLHAML
+659 GNQPWVQLHAQLSSWLS
-672 LRWLNMAR
+672 MAR

-687 LTTVVEDTR
+687 LSKVVADTH
-696 ASEKYLNTAS
+696 ASRKYLNSAP

-728 KGRFPDLQQALDEA
+728 KGRFPNLQQAYDEA
-742 LKLQIY
+742 VKLATY
-748 ASSDSEGAP
+748 ASSDSEGA
-757 ANPDVLRIMTV
+757 ANNPDVLRIMTV

-783 ANSSPKPGGSNAG
+783 ANSAPKPGGSNAG

-808 DSVTVMSNLGNTSPG
+808 KAVTVMGNLSSPSPG
-823 RAAAQDIEKQAY
+823 RAAAQAIEQQAY

-846 LTRARYS
+846 LTRARHS
-853 IHLSGSEKRGAAKG
+853 IHLSGSEKRGASKG

-875 ATQIHDNW
+875 ASQ
-883 VDADGADKPFEQP
+883 VFEQWPDTEPDAQAASDGP
-896 AGLLPQQFEL
+896 AQIEL

-914 LWVRPQF
+914 VWVRPQF

-927 SKPVGKVVPRPDSPE
+927 SMPVGNVVPRITSPE

-954 WVDELAETDFERWWS
+954 WVDELANKPFDEWWEHT
-969 KVQLRCEMV
+969 QIRCEMV
-978 FRPLRD
+978 FRPLQA
-984 DELMHVEQACHLLA
+984 DERQQVEQACRMLVN
-998 EKVELQPWMQGAKA
+998 KPELQPWLHGAR
-1012 SQYRVFNELEWVR
+1012 SNNNQVFNELEWVQ

-1030 LRADRVLELRD
+1030 LRADRVLELTD
-1041 RFIVLDY
+1041 RFLVLDY
-1048 KWAVTALNLPDYTR
+1048 KWAVNSINLPGYTS

-1069 LVDQTLNRGSKP
+1069 LVDETLNMGSKP
-1081 APTQAALIDRH
+1081 ATTQAALIDRH

>member
-1 MMSEPIIESKPDF
+1 MSDSKNESKPDF
-14 TSIACNPANSVVV
+14 TGIACNPENSVVV

-44 RLLLD
+44 RLLLN

-81 LLDEVQLRKLL
+81 LLDEIQLRKLL
-92 TERGALPTEANLK
+92 TERGALPTEANLQ

-162 ALTEDLL
+162 AFTE
-169 QGKQPDELLTA
+169 KLLTGLLPAQQLQA
-180 FDTLAAHMD
+180 FDTLAAQMD
-189 RAVMRQVLRIALSNR
+189 RAVLRQVLHIALSNR
-204 VACSLWLGNREA
+204 VACSLWLGNSEA
-216 PPLNAVFGIEDHQQ
+216 PPLNEVFGIEPQQQ
-230 WPVEVLKSPALVAQW
+230 WPVEVLKSPAFVAQW
-245 WTAAQWLAL
+245 WTAATWLAK

-268 ALTGLENRTT
+268 ALTGLENQTA
-278 SLQDVFGQLKVLC
+278 SLSEVFAQLKAVC
-291 LTGKNEPAKLFC
+291 LTGKNEPAKAFC
-303 KPTGGQLKSGLD
+303 KPTAGQLKSGLD
-315 ETTYVQLFEGLAN
+315 ETTYVQLFEGMAG

-333 LQLEKDQS
+333 LQLEKDQN
-341 DLLATRALQVLIEP
+341 DLQATAALQVLIEP

-454 FNHARQWLIKH
+454 FNHARQWLIEN

-476 RRCAQAVVD
+476 RRCSQAVVD
-485 VVNQVFETGNTRGQ
+485 VVNRVFETGKTRGQ

-506 SLAQT
+506 SLAQLARPRLT
-511 PTANTM
+511 
-517 AQQMGGLHV
+517 GLHV
-526 YPKIAKEHSGPD
+526 YPKIEKNNTGSD

-546 LQLWLK
+546 LQHWLK
-552 QGNIDHLSQVMVL
+552 QGSIKHLSEVMVL
-565 IRAHQSGLPLMAALR
+565 IRAHKSGLPLMAALR

-591 GERYTSVV
+591 GERYTSPV

-609 LNDPNQNL
+609 LNDPKQNL

-630 SSARFQVLLGAAHS
+630 SSVQFQALVQAAQS
-644 TQTTTVWA
+644 TQTTTVWT
-652 TLGALAE
+652 TLETLAL
-659 QDDSSWGGLHAML
+659 QGDSAWYGLHAML
-672 LRWLNMAR
+672 SRWLNMAR

-687 LTTVVEDTR
+687 LSVVVEDTH
-696 ASEKYLNTAS
+696 ASRKYLNAAS

-728 KGRFPDLQQALDEA
+728 KGRFPDLQHALDEA
-742 LKLQIY
+742 LKLQTY
-748 ASSDSEGAP
+748 ANSDSEGAA

-808 DSVTVMSNLGNTSPG
+808 DSVTVMSNLSNPSPG
-823 RAAAQDIEKQAY
+823 RAAAQAIEKQAY

-846 LTRARYS
+846 LTRARHS
-853 IHLSGSEKRGAAKG
+853 IHLSGSEKRGAGKG

-875 ATQIHDNW
+875 ATQTHDGW
-883 VDADGADKPFEQP
+883 LDGDGPARHLEQP
-896 AGLLPQQFEL
+896 AARLPQQIEL

-927 SKPVGKVVPRPDSPE
+927 KKPVGKVVPRPDSPE

-954 WVDELAETDFERWWS
+954 WVDELADTSFEVWWL
-969 KVQLRCEMV
+969 KTQIRCEMF

-984 DELMHVEQACHLLA
+984 DELMHVEQACRLLS
-998 EKVELQPWMQGAKA
+998 EKVELQPWMQGAQA
-1012 SQYRVFNELEWVR
+1012 SQHRVFNELEWVR

-1030 LRADRVLELRD
+1030 LRADRVLELHD
-1041 RFIVLDY
+1041 RFLVLDY
-1048 KWAVTALNLPDYTR
+1048 KWAVNDLNLPDYTR
-1062 QVLEYVG
+1062 QVLEYVS
-1069 LVDQTLNRGSKP
+1069 LVDQTLNRGSKQ

>member
-1 MMSEPIIESKPDF
+1 MSDF

-73 FSLLRECA
+73 FGLLRECA
-81 LLDEVQLRKLL
+81 LLSDDKLSALL
-92 TERGALPTEANLK
+92 TERGAVANDANLK

-150 DQTAFWMDAAID
+150 DQTLFWMDMAID
-162 ALTEDLL
+162 VFTANLLNEQSELL
-169 QGKQPDELLTA
+169 QA
-180 FDTLAAHMD
+180 FDTLALQMD
-189 RAVMRQVLRIALSNR
+189 RTVVRQVLQHALTNR
-204 VACSLWLGNREA
+204 VACSLWLHNSEA
-216 PPLNAVFGIEDHQQ
+216 PPLNMVFGIDEGEQ
-230 WPVEVLKSPALVAQW
+230 WPVEVLKNRNYREQW
-245 WTAAQWLAL
+245 QQAARWLAL
-254 GTPKQKEHA
+254 GTAKQQGNAVE
-263 NTIEK
+263 IEK
-268 ALTGLENRTT
+268 ALTALREGGDAG
-278 SLQDVFGQLKVLC
+278 DVFEQLKAVC
-291 LTGKNEPAKLFC
+291 LTSKNEPSKTFS
-303 KPTGGQLKSGLD
+303 KPTAAQKAAVD
-315 ETTYVQLFEGLAN
+315 ETEYVQTLEGLA
-328 QFVQA
+328 QQTAQA
-333 LQLEKDQS
+333 LQLEKDQL
-341 DLLATRALQVLIEP
+341 DMQATAALAQLIEP

-361 TIKAEQGLCD
+361 SIKLEQGLCD
-371 FDDLEATALRMLMDD
+371 FDDLEATALCMLMND

-454 FNHARQWLIKH
+454 FNHARTWLVENFAAK
-465 FGARTLESDST
+465 TLESDST

-485 VVNQVFETGNTRGQ
+485 VVNNVFEQGQTRGQ

-506 SLAQT
+506 SLADGSDST
-511 PTANTM
+511 LR
-517 AQQMGGLHV
+517 GLSI
-526 YPKIAKEHSGPD
+526 YPKLLKEEAGPD
-538 EARQVVQT
+538 EAKRVVHT
-546 LQLWLK
+546 LQQWL
-552 QGNIDHLSQVMVL
+552 GNGSIKNLSEVMVL
-565 IRAHQSGLPLMAALR
+565 VRAHKSGVPLMSALR

-591 GERYTSVV
+591 GERYTSQV

-609 LNDPNQNL
+609 LNDPHANL
-617 YLLQLLRC
+617 HLLQLLRC
-625 PLIAL
+625 PLIGL
-630 SSARFQVLLGAAHS
+630 SSAQFQTLIHAGKT
-644 TQTTTVWA
+644 TQTTTVWG
-652 TLGALAE
+652 TLEVLAGQHE
-659 QDDSSWGGLHAML
+659 KPWVALHAQL
-672 LRWLNMAR
+672 SNWLGMAR

-687 LTTVVEDTR
+687 LSRVVADTQ
-696 ASEKYLNTAS
+696 ASEKYLNSAS

-728 KGRFPDLQQALDEA
+728 KGRFPSLQQAFDEA
-742 LKLQIY
+742 VKLQTY
-748 ASSDSEGAP
+748 ASSDSEGA
-757 ANPDVLRIMTV
+757 ASNPDVLRIMTV

-808 DSVTVMSNLGNTSPG
+808 NSVTVMGNLSNTSPG
-823 RAAAQDIEKQAY
+823 RAAAQTIEQQAY

-846 LTRARYS
+846 LTRARHS
-853 IHLSGSEKRGAAKG
+853 IHLSGSEKRGASKG

-875 ATQIHDNW
+875 ATQVHDTW
-883 VDADGADKPFEQP
+883 PALESAADAPSQGSAQI
-896 AGLLPQQFEL
+896 EL
-906 TGLFDPPA
+906 AGLFDPPA
-914 LWVRPQF
+914 VWLRPQF

-927 SKPVGKVVPRPDSPE
+927 NTPVGKAVPRITSPE

-954 WVDELAETDFERWWS
+954 WVDELAETPFGVWWAQ
-969 KVQLRCEMV
+969 VQVRCEAV
-978 FRPLRD
+978 FRPLQD
-984 DELMHVEQACHLLA
+984 DELQHVEQACRLLVD
-998 EKVELQPWMQGAKA
+998 KTDLQPWLHGASA
-1012 SQYRVFNELEWVR
+1012 CNNRVFNELEWVQ

-1030 LRADRVLELRD
+1030 LRADRVLELD
-1041 RFIVLDY
+1041 EQFLVLDY
-1048 KWAVTALNLPDYTR
+1048 KWAVNSGNLQGYTQ

-1069 LVDQTLNRGSKP
+1069 LVDLTLNKGNKP

>member
-1 MMSEPIIESKPDF
+1 MTDLHTNF

-44 RLLLD
+44 RLLLS

-73 FSLLRECA
+73 FGLLRECA
-81 LLDEVQLRKLL
+81 LLSDDKLSTLL
-92 TERGALPTEANLK
+92 TERGAVANEANLN

-150 DQTAFWMDAAID
+150 DQTLFWMDMAID
-162 ALTEDLL
+162 VFTANLL
-169 QGKQPDELLTA
+169 NDQSELLPA
-180 FDTLAAHMD
+180 FDTLVSQMD
-189 RAVMRQVLRIALSNR
+189 RAVVRQVLQHALTNR
-204 VACSLWLGNREA
+204 VACSLWLHNSEA
-216 PPLNAVFGIEDHQQ
+216 PPLNRVFEIGEGEQ
-230 WPVEVLKSPALVAQW
+230 WPVEVLNNRHFLEQW
-245 WTAAQWLAL
+245 QQAARWLAL
-254 GTPKQKEHA
+254 GTAKQQGHA
-263 NTIEK
+263 VDIEK
-268 ALTGLENRTT
+268 ALTALREGAHAA
-278 SLQDVFGQLKVLC
+278 DVFEQLKAVC
-291 LTGKNEPAKLFC
+291 LTAKNEPSKNFFKMTA
-303 KPTGGQLKSGLD
+303 GQKTAVD
-315 ETTYVQLFEGLAN
+315 ETDYVRTLEGLAL
-328 QFVQA
+328 QTAQA
-333 LQLEKDQS
+333 LQLEKDQL
-341 DLLATRALQVLIEP
+341 DMQATAALAQLIEP

-361 TIKAEQGLCD
+361 SIKLEQGLCD
-371 FDDLEATALRMLMDD
+371 FDDLEATALRMLMND

-454 FNHARQWLIKH
+454 FNHARAWLVEH
-465 FGARTLESDST
+465 FAAKTLESDST
-476 RRCAQAVVD
+476 RRCARSVVD
-485 VVNQVFETGNTRGQ
+485 VVNAVFEPGQTRGQ

-506 SLAQT
+506 SLAGESVST
-511 PTANTM
+511 LK
-517 AQQMGGLHV
+517 GLNI
-526 YPKIAKEHSGPD
+526 YPKLLKEDEGPD
-538 EARQVVQT
+538 EAQRVVQT
-546 LQLWLK
+546 LQQWLANGSI
-552 QGNIDHLSQVMVL
+552 QNLSEVMVL
-565 IRAHQSGLPLMAALR
+565 VRAHKSGVPLMAALR

-591 GERYTSVV
+591 GERYTSQV
-599 WSDTIALLGF
+599 WGDTIALLGF
-609 LNDPNQNL
+609 LNDPHANL
-617 YLLQLLRC
+617 HLLQLLRC
-625 PLIAL
+625 PLIGL
-630 SSARFQVLLGAAHS
+630 SSAQFQSLIQAGKMN
-644 TQTTTVWA
+644 QTATVWG
-652 TLGALAE
+652 TLELLAG
-659 QDDSSWGGLHAML
+659 QCKAPWTALHAQL
-672 LRWLNMAR
+672 SEWLRMAR

-687 LTTVVEDTR
+687 LSKVVADTK
-696 ASEKYLNTAS
+696 ASEKYLNSAS

-728 KGRFPDLQQALDEA
+728 KGRFPGLQQAFDEA
-742 LKLQIY
+742 VKLQTY
-748 ASSDSEGAP
+748 ASSDSEGA
-757 ANPDVLRIMTV
+757 ANNPDVLRIMTV

-774 EADHVWLFD
+774 EANHVWLFD

-808 DSVTVMSNLGNTSPG
+808 KSVTVMGNLGNPSPG
-823 RAAAQDIEKQAY
+823 RAAAQQIEQQAY

-846 LTRARYS
+846 LTRARHS
-853 IHLSGSEKRGAAKG
+853 IHLSGSEKRGASKG

-875 ATQIHDNW
+875 ATQVHSTW
-883 VDADGADKPFEQP
+883 PMPQGATQWPGQ
-896 AGLLPQQFEL
+896 AEL
-906 TGLFDPPA
+906 AGLFDPPA

-921 PVLQAL
+921 PVLNAL
-927 SKPVGKVVPRPDSPE
+927 SAPVGNVVPRLASPE

-954 WVDELAETDFERWWS
+954 WVDELAETPFDAWWA
-969 KVQLRCEMV
+969 KVAVRCEAV

-984 DELMHVEQACHLLA
+984 DELQHVEQACRLLVN
-998 EKVELQPWMQGAKA
+998 KGDLQPWLQGAVA
-1012 SQYRVFNELEWVR
+1012 NNHSVFNELEWVL

-1030 LRADRVLELRD
+1030 LRADRVLELPD
-1041 RFIVLDY
+1041 RFLVLDY
-1048 KWAVTALNLPDYTR
+1048 KWAVNSGNLQGYTQ

-1069 LVDQTLNRGSKP
+1069 LVDLSLNKGDKP

>member
-1 MMSEPIIESKPDF
+1 MTNLHTNF

-44 RLLLD
+44 RLLLS

-73 FSLLRECA
+73 FGLLRECA
-81 LLDEVQLRKLL
+81 LLSDDKLSALL
-92 TERGALPTEANLK
+92 TERGAVANEANLN

-150 DQTAFWMDAAID
+150 DQTLFWMDMAID
-162 ALTEDLL
+162 VFTANLL
-169 QGKQPDELLTA
+169 NDQSELLPA
-180 FDTLAAHMD
+180 FDTLVSQMD
-189 RAVMRQVLRIALSNR
+189 RAVVRQVLQHALTNR
-204 VACSLWLGNREA
+204 VACSLWLHNSEA
-216 PPLNAVFGIEDHQQ
+216 PPLNRVFEIGEGEQ
-230 WPVEVLKSPALVAQW
+230 WPVEVLNNRHFLEQW
-245 WTAAQWLAL
+245 QQAARWLAL
-254 GTPKQKEHA
+254 GTAKQQGHA
-263 NTIEK
+263 VDIEK
-268 ALTGLENRTT
+268 ALTALREGAHAA
-278 SLQDVFGQLKVLC
+278 DVFEQLKAVC
-291 LTGKNEPAKLFC
+291 LTAKNEPSKNFFKMTA
-303 KPTGGQLKSGLD
+303 GQKTAVD
-315 ETTYVQLFEGLAN
+315 ETDYVRTLEGLAL
-328 QFVQA
+328 QTAQA
-333 LQLEKDQS
+333 LQLEKDQL
-341 DLLATRALQVLIEP
+341 DMQATAALAQLIEP

-361 TIKAEQGLCD
+361 SIKLEQGLCD
-371 FDDLEATALRMLMDD
+371 FDDLEATALRMLMND

-454 FNHARQWLIKH
+454 FNHARTWLVEH
-465 FGARTLESDST
+465 FAAKTLESDST
-476 RRCAQAVVD
+476 RRCARSVVD
-485 VVNQVFETGNTRGQ
+485 VVNAVFEPGQTRGQ

-506 SLAQT
+506 SLAGESVST
-511 PTANTM
+511 LN
-517 AQQMGGLHV
+517 GLNI
-526 YPKIAKEHSGPD
+526 YPKLLKEDEGPD
-538 EARQVVQT
+538 EAQRVVQT
-546 LQLWLK
+546 LQQWLANGSI
-552 QGNIDHLSQVMVL
+552 QNLSEVMVL
-565 IRAHQSGLPLMAALR
+565 VRAHKSGVPLMAALR

-591 GERYTSVV
+591 GERYTSQV
-599 WSDTIALLGF
+599 WGDTIALLGF
-609 LNDPNQNL
+609 LNDPHANL
-617 YLLQLLRC
+617 HLLQLLRC
-625 PLIAL
+625 PLIGL
-630 SSARFQVLLGAAHS
+630 SSAQFQALIQAGKMN
-644 TQTTTVWA
+644 QTATVWG
-652 TLGALAE
+652 TLELLAG
-659 QDDSSWGGLHAML
+659 QCKAPWAALHAQL
-672 LRWLNMAR
+672 SEWLRMAR

-687 LTTVVEDTR
+687 LSKVVADTK
-696 ASEKYLNTAS
+696 ASEKYLNSAS

-728 KGRFPDLQQALDEA
+728 KGRFPGLQQAFDEA
-742 LKLQIY
+742 VKLQTY
-748 ASSDSEGAP
+748 ASSDSEGA
-757 ANPDVLRIMTV
+757 ANNPDVLRIMTV

-774 EADHVWLFD
+774 EANHVWLFD

-808 DSVTVMSNLGNTSPG
+808 KSVTVMGNLGNPSPG
-823 RAAAQDIEKQAY
+823 RAAAQQIEQQAY

-846 LTRARYS
+846 LTRARHS
-853 IHLSGSEKRGAAKG
+853 IHLSGSEKRGASKG

-875 ATQIHDNW
+875 ATQVHSTW
-883 VDADGADKPFEQP
+883 PMPQGAVQGPGQ
-896 AGLLPQQFEL
+896 AEL
-906 TGLFDPPA
+906 AGLFDPPA

-921 PVLQAL
+921 PVLNAL
-927 SKPVGKVVPRPDSPE
+927 SAPVGNVVPRVTSPE

-954 WVDELAETDFERWWS
+954 WVDELAETPFDTWWA
-969 KVQLRCEMV
+969 KVAVRCEAV

-984 DELMHVEQACHLLA
+984 DELQHVEQACRLLVN
-998 EKVELQPWMQGAKA
+998 KGDLQPWLQGAVA
-1012 SQYRVFNELEWVR
+1012 NNHSVFNELEWVL

-1030 LRADRVLELRD
+1030 LRADRVLELPD
-1041 RFIVLDY
+1041 RFLVLDY
-1048 KWAVTALNLPDYTR
+1048 KWAVNSGNLQGYTQ

-1069 LVDQTLNRGSKP
+1069 LVDLSLNKGDKP

>member
-1 MMSEPIIESKPDF
+1 MSNSSSDF

-44 RLLLD
+44 RLLLS

-73 FSLLRECA
+73 FGLLRECA
-81 LLDEVQLRKLL
+81 LLSDDKLSALL
-92 TERGALPTEANLK
+92 TERGAVANEANLN

-150 DQTAFWMDAAID
+150 DQTLFWMDMAID
-162 ALTEDLL
+162 VFTANLL
-169 QGKQPDELLTA
+169 NDQSELLPA
-180 FDTLAAHMD
+180 FDTLVSQMD
-189 RAVMRQVLRIALSNR
+189 RAVVRQVLQHALTNR
-204 VACSLWLGNREA
+204 VACSLWLHNSEA
-216 PPLNAVFGIEDHQQ
+216 PPLNMVFGIAEGEQ
-230 WPVEVLKSPALVAQW
+230 WPVEVLNNRHYLEQW
-245 WTAAQWLAL
+245 RQAARWLAM
-254 GTPKQKEHA
+254 GTAKQQDHA
-263 NTIEK
+263 VEIEK
-268 ALTGLENRTT
+268 ALTALREGAHAG
-278 SLQDVFGQLKVLC
+278 DVFEQLKAVC
-291 LTGKNEPAKLFC
+291 LTAKNEPSKNFFKMTA
-303 KPTGGQLKSGLD
+303 GQKTAVD
-315 ETTYVQLFEGLAN
+315 ETDYVRTLEGLAL
-328 QFVQA
+328 QTAQA
-333 LQLEKDQS
+333 LQLEKDQL
-341 DLLATRALQVLIEP
+341 DMQATAALAQLIEP

-361 TIKAEQGLCD
+361 SIKLEQGLCD
-371 FDDLEATALRMLMDD
+371 FDDLEATALRMLMND

-454 FNHARQWLIKH
+454 FNHARAWLVEH
-465 FGARTLESDST
+465 FAAETLESDST
-476 RRCAQAVVD
+476 RRCAQSVVD
-485 VVNQVFETGNTRGQ
+485 VVNAVFEPGRTRGQ

-506 SLAQT
+506 SLAGESVST
-511 PTANTM
+511 LN
-517 AQQMGGLHV
+517 GLNI
-526 YPKIAKEHSGPD
+526 YPKLLKEDQGPD
-538 EARQVVQT
+538 EAQRVVQT
-546 LQLWLK
+546 LQQWLANGSI
-552 QGNIDHLSQVMVL
+552 QNLSEVMVL
-565 IRAHQSGLPLMAALR
+565 VRAHKSGVPLMAALR

-591 GERYTSVV
+591 GERYISQV
-599 WSDTIALLGF
+599 WGDTIALLGF
-609 LNDPNQNL
+609 LNDPHANL
-617 YLLQLLRC
+617 HVLQLLRC
-625 PLIAL
+625 PLIGL
-630 SSARFQVLLGAAHS
+630 SSAQFQALIQAGKMN
-644 TQTTTVWA
+644 QTATVWG
-652 TLGALAE
+652 TLELLAG
-659 QDDSSWGGLHAML
+659 QCKAPWAALHAQL
-672 LRWLNMAR
+672 SEWLRMAR

-687 LTTVVEDTR
+687 LSKVVADTK
-696 ASEKYLNTAS
+696 ASEKYLNSAS

-714 EHWDWLKAWALGLN
+714 EHWDWMKAWALGLN
-728 KGRFPDLQQALDEA
+728 KGRFPGLQQAFDEA
-742 LKLQIY
+742 VKLQTY
-748 ASSDSEGAP
+748 ASSDSEGA
-757 ANPDVLRIMTV
+757 ANNPDVLRIMTV

-774 EADHVWLFD
+774 EANHVWLFD

-808 DSVTVMSNLGNTSPG
+808 NSVTVMNNLSNPSPG
-823 RAAAQDIEKQAY
+823 RAAAQHIEQQAY

-846 LTRARYS
+846 LTRARHS
-853 IHLSGSEKRGAAKG
+853 IHLSGSEKRGASKG

-875 ATQIHDNW
+875 ATQVLNTW
-883 VDADGADKPFEQP
+883 PMPKGAALGPGQ
-896 AGLLPQQFEL
+896 AEL
-906 TGLFDPPA
+906 AGLFDPPA
-914 LWVRPQF
+914 VWVRPQF
-921 PVLQAL
+921 PVLKAL
-927 SKPVGKVVPRPDSPE
+927 NSPVGNVVPRLTTPE

-954 WVDELAETDFERWWS
+954 WVDELADTSFDTWWA
-969 KVQLRCEMV
+969 KVAVRCEAV

-984 DELMHVEQACHLLA
+984 DELQHVEQVCRLLVNKGDLHA
-998 EKVELQPWMQGAKA
+998 WLQGAVA
-1012 SQYRVFNELEWVR
+1012 NNHRVFNELEWVL

-1030 LRADRVLELRD
+1030 LRADRVLELPD
-1041 RFIVLDY
+1041 RFLVLDY
-1048 KWAVTALNLPDYTR
+1048 KWAVNSGNLQGYTQ

-1069 LVDQTLNRGSKP
+1069 LVDLTLNKAGKP

>member
-1 MMSEPIIESKPDF
+1 MTDLNTNF

-44 RLLLD
+44 RLLLS

-73 FSLLRECA
+73 FGLLRECA
-81 LLDEVQLRKLL
+81 LLSDDKLSALL
-92 TERGALPTEANLK
+92 TERGAVANEANLN

-150 DQTAFWMDAAID
+150 DQTLFWMDMAID
-162 ALTEDLL
+162 VFTANLL
-169 QGKQPDELLTA
+169 NDQSELLPA
-180 FDTLAAHMD
+180 FDTLVSQMD
-189 RAVMRQVLRIALSNR
+189 RAVVRQVLQHALTNR
-204 VACSLWLGNREA
+204 VACSLWLHNSEA
-216 PPLNAVFGIEDHQQ
+216 PPLNRVFGIGEGEQ
-230 WPVEVLKSPALVAQW
+230 WPVEVLNNRHYLEQW
-245 WTAAQWLAL
+245 QQAARWLAL
-254 GTPKQKEHA
+254 GTAKQQGHA
-263 NTIEK
+263 VDIEK
-268 ALTGLENRTT
+268 ALTALREGAHAA
-278 SLQDVFGQLKVLC
+278 DVFEQLKAVC
-291 LTGKNEPAKLFC
+291 LTAKNEPSKNFFKMTA
-303 KPTGGQLKSGLD
+303 GQKTAVD
-315 ETTYVQLFEGLAN
+315 ETDYVRTLEGLAL
-328 QFVQA
+328 QTAQA
-333 LQLEKDQS
+333 LQLEKDQL
-341 DLLATRALQVLIEP
+341 DMQATAALAQLIEP

-361 TIKAEQGLCD
+361 SIKLEQGLCD
-371 FDDLEATALRMLMDD
+371 FDDLEATALRMLMND

-454 FNHARQWLIKH
+454 FNHARTWLVEH
-465 FGARTLESDST
+465 FAAKTLESDST
-476 RRCAQAVVD
+476 RRCARSVVD
-485 VVNQVFETGNTRGQ
+485 VVNAVFEPGQTRGQ

-506 SLAQT
+506 SLAGESVST
-511 PTANTM
+511 LN
-517 AQQMGGLHV
+517 GLNI
-526 YPKIAKEHSGPD
+526 YPKLLKEDEGPD
-538 EARQVVQT
+538 EAQRVVQT
-546 LQLWLK
+546 LQQWLANGSI
-552 QGNIDHLSQVMVL
+552 QNLSEVMVL
-565 IRAHQSGLPLMAALR
+565 VRAHKSGVPLMAALR

-591 GERYTSVV
+591 GERYTSQV
-599 WSDTIALLGF
+599 WGDTIALLGF
-609 LNDPNQNL
+609 LNDPHANL
-617 YLLQLLRC
+617 HLLQLLRC
-625 PLIAL
+625 PLIGL
-630 SSARFQVLLGAAHS
+630 SSAQFQALIQAGKMN
-644 TQTTTVWA
+644 QTATVWG
-652 TLGALAE
+652 TLELLAG
-659 QDDSSWGGLHAML
+659 QCKAPWTALHAQL
-672 LRWLNMAR
+672 SEWLRMAR

-687 LTTVVEDTR
+687 LSKVVADTK
-696 ASEKYLNTAS
+696 ASEKYLNSAS

-728 KGRFPDLQQALDEA
+728 KGRFPGLQQAFDEA
-742 LKLQIY
+742 VKLQTY
-748 ASSDSEGAP
+748 ASSDSEGA
-757 ANPDVLRIMTV
+757 ANNPDVLRIMTV

-774 EADHVWLFD
+774 EANHVWLFD

-808 DSVTVMSNLGNTSPG
+808 KSVTVMGNLGNPSPG
-823 RAAAQDIEKQAY
+823 RAAAQQIEQQAY

-846 LTRARYS
+846 LTRARHS
-853 IHLSGSEKRGAAKG
+853 IHLSGSEKRGASKG

-875 ATQIHDNW
+875 ATQVHSTW
-883 VDADGADKPFEQP
+883 PMPQGATQGPGQ
-896 AGLLPQQFEL
+896 AEL
-906 TGLFDPPA
+906 AGLFDPPA

-921 PVLQAL
+921 PVLNAL
-927 SKPVGKVVPRPDSPE
+927 SAPVGNVVPRLTSPE

-954 WVDELAETDFERWWS
+954 WVDELAETPFDAWWA
-969 KVQLRCEMV
+969 KVAVRCEAV

-984 DELMHVEQACHLLA
+984 DELQHVEQACRLLVN
-998 EKVELQPWMQGAKA
+998 KGDLQPWLQGAVA
-1012 SQYRVFNELEWVR
+1012 NNHSVFNELEWVL

-1030 LRADRVLELRD
+1030 LRADRVLELPD
-1041 RFIVLDY
+1041 RFLVLDY
-1048 KWAVTALNLPDYTR
+1048 KWAVNSGNLQGYTQ

-1069 LVDQTLNRGSKP
+1069 LVDLSLNKGDKP

>member
-1 MMSEPIIESKPDF
+1 MTDLNTNF

-44 RLLLD
+44 RLLLS

-73 FSLLRECA
+73 FGLLRECA
-81 LLDEVQLRKLL
+81 LLSDDKLSALL
-92 TERGALPTEANLK
+92 TERGAVANEANLN

-150 DQTAFWMDAAID
+150 DQTLFWMDMAID
-162 ALTEDLL
+162 VFTANLL
-169 QGKQPDELLTA
+169 NDQSELLPA
-180 FDTLAAHMD
+180 FDTLVSQMD
-189 RAVMRQVLRIALSNR
+189 RAVVRQVLQHALTNR
-204 VACSLWLGNREA
+204 VACSLWLHNSEA
-216 PPLNAVFGIEDHQQ
+216 PPLNRVFEIGEGEQ
-230 WPVEVLKSPALVAQW
+230 WPVEVLNNRHYLEQW
-245 WTAAQWLAL
+245 QQAAGWLAL
-254 GTPKQKEHA
+254 GTAKQQGHA
-263 NTIEK
+263 VDIEK
-268 ALTGLENRTT
+268 ALTALREGAHAA
-278 SLQDVFGQLKVLC
+278 DVFEQLKAVC
-291 LTGKNEPAKLFC
+291 LTAKNEPSKNFFKMTA
-303 KPTGGQLKSGLD
+303 GQKTAVD
-315 ETTYVQLFEGLAN
+315 ETDYVRTLEGLAL
-328 QFVQA
+328 QTAQA
-333 LQLEKDQS
+333 LQLEKDQL
-341 DLLATRALQVLIEP
+341 DMQATAALAQLIEP

-361 TIKAEQGLCD
+361 SIKLEQGLCD
-371 FDDLEATALRMLMDD
+371 FDDLEATALRMLMND

-454 FNHARQWLIKH
+454 FNHARTWLVEH
-465 FGARTLESDST
+465 FAANTLESDST
-476 RRCAQAVVD
+476 RRCARSVVD
-485 VVNQVFETGNTRGQ
+485 VVNAVFEPGQTRGQ

-506 SLAQT
+506 SLAGESVST
-511 PTANTM
+511 LN
-517 AQQMGGLHV
+517 GLNV
-526 YPKIAKEHSGPD
+526 YPKLLKEDEGPD
-538 EARQVVQT
+538 EAQRVVQT
-546 LQLWLK
+546 LQQWLANGSI
-552 QGNIDHLSQVMVL
+552 QNLSEVMVL
-565 IRAHQSGLPLMAALR
+565 VRAHKSGVPLMAALR

-591 GERYTSVV
+591 GERYTSQV
-599 WSDTIALLGF
+599 WGDTIALLGF
-609 LNDPNQNL
+609 LNDPLANL
-617 YLLQLLRC
+617 HLLQLLRC
-625 PLIAL
+625 PLIGL
-630 SSARFQVLLGAAHS
+630 SSAQFQALIQAGKMN
-644 TQTTTVWA
+644 QTATVWG
-652 TLGALAE
+652 TLELLAG
-659 QDDSSWGGLHAML
+659 QCKAPWTALHAQL
-672 LRWLNMAR
+672 SEWLRMAR

-687 LTTVVEDTR
+687 LSKVVADTK
-696 ASEKYLNTAS
+696 ASEKYLNSAS

-728 KGRFPDLQQALDEA
+728 KGRFPGLQQAFDEA
-742 LKLQIY
+742 VKLQTY
-748 ASSDSEGAP
+748 ASSDSEGA
-757 ANPDVLRIMTV
+757 ANNPDVLRIMTV

-774 EADHVWLFD
+774 EANHVWLFD

-808 DSVTVMSNLGNTSPG
+808 KSVTVMGNLGNPSPG
-823 RAAAQDIEKQAY
+823 RAAAQQIEQQAY

-846 LTRARYS
+846 LTRARHS
-853 IHLSGSEKRGAAKG
+853 IHLSGSEKRGASKG
-867 WYERLLPF
+867 WYKRLLPF
-875 ATQIHDNW
+875 ATQVHSTW
-883 VDADGADKPFEQP
+883 PMPQGAAQGPGQ
-896 AGLLPQQFEL
+896 AEL
-906 TGLFDPPA
+906 AGLFDPPA

-921 PVLQAL
+921 PVLNAL
-927 SKPVGKVVPRPDSPE
+927 SAPVGNVVPRLASPE

-954 WVDELAETDFERWWS
+954 WVDELAETPFDAWWA
-969 KVQLRCEMV
+969 KVAVRCEAV

-984 DELMHVEQACHLLA
+984 DELQHVEQACHLLVNKGDLHA
-998 EKVELQPWMQGAKA
+998 WLQGAVA
-1012 SQYRVFNELEWVR
+1012 NNNGVFNELEWVL

-1030 LRADRVLELRD
+1030 LRADRVLELPD
-1041 RFIVLDY
+1041 RFLVLDY
-1048 KWAVTALNLPDYTR
+1048 KWAVNSGNLQGYTQ

-1069 LVDQTLNRGSKP
+1069 LVDLSLNKGGKP

>member
-1 MMSEPIIESKPDF
+1 MTDLNTNF

-44 RLLLD
+44 RLLLS

-73 FSLLRECA
+73 FGLLRECA
-81 LLDEVQLRKLL
+81 LLSDDKLSALL
-92 TERGALPTEANLK
+92 TERGAVANEANLN

-150 DQTAFWMDAAID
+150 DQTLFWMDMAID
-162 ALTEDLL
+162 VFTANLL
-169 QGKQPDELLTA
+169 NDQSELLPA
-180 FDTLAAHMD
+180 FDTLVSQMD
-189 RAVMRQVLRIALSNR
+189 RAVVRQVLQHALTNR
-204 VACSLWLGNREA
+204 VACSLWLHNSEA
-216 PPLNAVFGIEDHQQ
+216 PPLNRVFGIGEGEQ
-230 WPVEVLKSPALVAQW
+230 WPVEVLNNRHFLEQW
-245 WTAAQWLAL
+245 QQAARWLAL
-254 GTPKQKEHA
+254 GTAKQQGHA
-263 NTIEK
+263 VDIEK
-268 ALTGLENRTT
+268 ALTALREGAHAA
-278 SLQDVFGQLKVLC
+278 DVFEQLKAVC
-291 LTGKNEPAKLFC
+291 LTAKNEPSKNFFKMTA
-303 KPTGGQLKSGLD
+303 GQKTAVD
-315 ETTYVQLFEGLAN
+315 ETDYVRTLEGLAL
-328 QFVQA
+328 QTAQA
-333 LQLEKDQS
+333 LQLEKDQL
-341 DLLATRALQVLIEP
+341 DMQATAALAQLIEP

-361 TIKAEQGLCD
+361 SIKLEQGLCD
-371 FDDLEATALRMLMDD
+371 FDDLEATALRMLMND

-454 FNHARQWLIKH
+454 FNHARAWLVEH
-465 FGARTLESDST
+465 FAAKTLESDST
-476 RRCAQAVVD
+476 RRCARSVVD
-485 VVNQVFETGNTRGQ
+485 VVNAVFEPGQTRGQ

-506 SLAQT
+506 SLADESVST
-511 PTANTM
+511 LN
-517 AQQMGGLHV
+517 GLNI
-526 YPKIAKEHSGPD
+526 YPKLLKEDEGPD
-538 EARQVVQT
+538 EAQRVVQT
-546 LQLWLK
+546 LQQWLANGSI
-552 QGNIDHLSQVMVL
+552 QNLSEVMVL
-565 IRAHQSGLPLMAALR
+565 VRAHKSGVPLMAALR

-591 GERYTSVV
+591 GERYTSQV
-599 WSDTIALLGF
+599 WGDTIALLGF
-609 LNDPNQNL
+609 LNDPHANL
-617 YLLQLLRC
+617 HLLQLLRC
-625 PLIAL
+625 PLIGL
-630 SSARFQVLLGAAHS
+630 SSAQFQSLIQAGKMN
-644 TQTTTVWA
+644 QTATVWG
-652 TLGALAE
+652 TLELLAG
-659 QDDSSWGGLHAML
+659 QCKAPWTALHAQL
-672 LRWLNMAR
+672 SEWLRMAR

-687 LTTVVEDTR
+687 LSKVVADTK
-696 ASEKYLNTAS
+696 ASEKYLNSAS

-728 KGRFPDLQQALDEA
+728 KGRFPGLQQAFDEA
-742 LKLQIY
+742 VKLQTY
-748 ASSDSEGAP
+748 ASSDSEGA
-757 ANPDVLRIMTV
+757 ANNPDVLRIMTV

-774 EADHVWLFD
+774 EANHVWLFD

-808 DSVTVMSNLGNTSPG
+808 KSVTVMGNLGNPSPG
-823 RAAAQDIEKQAY
+823 RAAAQQIEQQAY

-846 LTRARYS
+846 LTRARHS
-853 IHLSGSEKRGAAKG
+853 IHLSGSEKRGASKG

-875 ATQIHDNW
+875 ATQVHSTW
-883 VDADGADKPFEQP
+883 PMPQGAVQGPGQ
-896 AGLLPQQFEL
+896 AEL
-906 TGLFDPPA
+906 AGLFDPPA

-921 PVLQAL
+921 PVLNAL
-927 SKPVGKVVPRPDSPE
+927 SAPVGNVVPRLASPE

-954 WVDELAETDFERWWS
+954 WVDELAETPFDAWWA
-969 KVQLRCEMV
+969 KVAVRCEAV

-984 DELMHVEQACHLLA
+984 DELQHVEQACRLLVN
-998 EKVELQPWMQGAKA
+998 KGDLQPWLQGAVA
-1012 SQYRVFNELEWVR
+1012 NNHSVFNELEWVL

-1030 LRADRVLELRD
+1030 LRADRVLELPD
-1041 RFIVLDY
+1041 RFLVLDY
-1048 KWAVTALNLPDYTR
+1048 KWAVNSGNLQGYTQ

-1069 LVDQTLNRGSKP
+1069 LVDLSLNKGDKP

>member
-1 MMSEPIIESKPDF
+1 MSDSSRDF

-73 FSLLRECA
+73 FGLLRECA
-81 LLDEVQLRKLL
+81 LSSDERLCTLL
-92 TERGALPTEANLK
+92 TERGAIASESNLK

-150 DQTAFWMDAAID
+150 DQTLFWMDTAID
-162 ALTEDLL
+162 VFTANLL
-169 QGKQPDELLTA
+169 NEQPELLPA
-180 FDTLAAHMD
+180 FDTLALQMD
-189 RAVMRQVLRIALSNR
+189 RAVVRQVLQHALTNR
-204 VACSLWLGNREA
+204 VACSLWLHNSEA
-216 PPLNAVFGIEDHQQ
+216 PPLSMVFGIEPDQQ
-230 WPVEVLKSPALVAQW
+230 WPLEVLKNRDYLQQW
-245 WTAAQWLAL
+245 NTAARWLAL
-254 GTPKQKEHA
+254 GTAKQQSNAVE
-263 NTIEK
+263 IEK
-268 ALTGLENRTT
+268 ALTALREGGDAG
-278 SLQDVFGQLKVLC
+278 DVFEQLKAVC
-291 LTGKNEPAKLFC
+291 LTSKNEPSKTFS
-303 KPTGGQLKSGLD
+303 KPTAAQKAAVD
-315 ETTYVQLFEGLAN
+315 ETEYLQTLEGLA
-328 QFVQA
+328 QQTAQA
-333 LQLEKDQS
+333 LQLEKDQL
-341 DLLATRALQVLIEP
+341 DMQATAALAQLIEP
-355 LFDTYK
+355 LFETYRS
-361 TIKAEQGLCD
+361 IKLEQGLCD
-371 FDDLEATALRMLMDD
+371 FDDLEATALRMLMND

-454 FNHARQWLIKH
+454 FNHARTWLVENFAAEI
-465 FGARTLESDST
+465 LESDST
-476 RRCAQAVVD
+476 RRCSQAVVD
-485 VVNQVFETGNTRGQ
+485 VVNTVFEPGQTRGQ

-506 SLAQT
+506 SLAE
-511 PTANTM
+511 ASDS
-517 AQQMGGLHV
+517 ALRGLNV
-526 YPKIAKEHSGPD
+526 YPKLLKEDAGPD
-538 EARQVVQT
+538 EAKRVVHT
-546 LQLWLK
+546 LQQWLK
-552 QGNIDHLSQVMVL
+552 NGSIKNLSEAMVL
-565 IRAHQSGLPLMAALR
+565 VRAHKSGLPLMAALR

-591 GERYTSVV
+591 GERYTSQV
-599 WSDTIALLGF
+599 WSDTVALLGF
-609 LNDPNQNL
+609 LNDPHLNL
-617 YLLQLLRC
+617 HLLQLLRC

-630 SSARFQVLLGAAHS
+630 SSAQFQHLIQTGKTS
-644 TQTTTVWA
+644 QTTTVWG
-652 TLGALAE
+652 TLETLSLQGEKPWVTLYAQL
-659 QDDSSWGGLHAML
+659 SN
-672 LRWLNMAR
+672 WLGMAR

-687 LTTVVEDTR
+687 LSKVVADTR
-696 ASEKYLNTAS
+696 ASEKYLNSAS

-728 KGRFPDLQQALDEA
+728 KGRFPGLQLAFDEA
-742 LKLQIY
+742 VKLQTY
-748 ASSDSEGAP
+748 ASSDSEGA
-757 ANPDVLRIMTV
+757 ASNPDVLRIMTV

-808 DSVTVMSNLGNTSPG
+808 NSVTVMGNLSNPSPG
-823 RAAAQDIEKQAY
+823 RTAAQAIEQQAY

-846 LTRARYS
+846 LTRARHS
-853 IHLSGSEKRGAAKG
+853 IHLSGSEKRGASKG

-875 ATQIHDNW
+875 ATQVHDTW
-883 VDADGADKPFEQP
+883 PQVEVSGLGP
-896 AGLLPQQFEL
+896 AQIEL
-906 TGLFDPPA
+906 AGLFDPPA
-914 LWVRPQF
+914 MWVRPQF
-921 PVLQAL
+921 PVLRAL
-927 SKPVGKVVPRPDSPE
+927 STPVGNVVPRISSPE
-942 LRKGTAWHAALE
+942 LRKGTALHAALE
-954 WVDELAETDFERWWS
+954 WVDELADTPFDVWWTW
-969 KVQLRCEMV
+969 VQVRCETV
-978 FRPLRD
+978 FRPLRE
-984 DELMHVEQACHLLA
+984 DEMQHVEQACRLLVNKP
-998 EKVELQPWMQGAKA
+998 EIQPWLQGAAA
-1012 SQYRVFNELEWVR
+1012 SNNRVFNELEWVL

-1030 LRADRVLELRD
+1030 LRADRVLELAD
-1041 RFIVLDY
+1041 RFLVLDY
-1048 KWAVTALNLPDYTR
+1048 KWAVNSSNLPEYTR

-1069 LVDQTLNRGSKP
+1069 LVDLTLNNGKKQ

>member
-1 MMSEPIIESKPDF
+1 MSNLPTNKSPNDF
-14 TSIACNPANSVVV
+14 TSIACNPTNSVVV

-44 RLLLD
+44 RLLLS

-73 FSLLRECA
+73 FGLLRECA
-81 LLDEVQLRKLL
+81 LLSDDKLSALL
-92 TERGALPTEANLK
+92 TERGAVANETNLK

-150 DQTAFWMDAAID
+150 DQTLFWMDMAID
-162 ALTEDLL
+162 VFTANLL
-169 QGKQPDELLTA
+169 NDQSELLSA
-180 FDTLAAHMD
+180 FDTLASQMD
-189 RAVMRQVLRIALSNR
+189 RAVVRQVLQHALTNR
-204 VACSLWLGNREA
+204 VACSLWLLNEDA
-216 PPLNAVFGIEDHQQ
+216 PPLNKVFGIAEGEQ
-230 WPVEVLKSPALVAQW
+230 WPVEVLNNRRYLEQW
-245 WTAAQWLAL
+245 QQAARWLAL
-254 GTPKQKEHA
+254 GTAKQQGHA
-263 NTIEK
+263 VEIEK
-268 ALTGLENRTT
+268 ALTA
-278 SLQDVFGQLKVLC
+278 LQEGDNAADVFDQLKAVC
-291 LTGKNEPAKLFC
+291 LTAKNEPSKNFFKITA
-303 KPTGGQLKSGLD
+303 GQKTAVD
-315 ETTYVQLFEGLAN
+315 ETEYVQTLEGLAL
-328 QFVQA
+328 QTAQA
-333 LQLEKDQS
+333 LQLEKDQL
-341 DLLATRALQVLIEP
+341 DMQATAALAQLIEP

-361 TIKAEQGLCD
+361 SITLEQGLCD
-371 FDDLEATALRMLMDD
+371 FDDLEATALRMLMND

-396 DTRVRHLLV
+396 DARVRHLLV

-419 KLWLQDYSGD
+419 KLWLQDYGGD

-454 FNHARQWLIKH
+454 FNHARTWLVENFAAK
-465 FGARTLESDST
+465 TLESDST

-485 VVNQVFETGNTRGQ
+485 VVNTVFEPGQTRGQ

-506 SLAQT
+506 SLAGESIST
-511 PTANTM
+511 LS
-517 AQQMGGLHV
+517 GLNV
-526 YPKIAKEHSGPD
+526 YPMLLKEHEGPD
-538 EARQVVQT
+538 EAQRVVHT
-546 LQLWLK
+546 LQQWLANGSI
-552 QGNIDHLSQVMVL
+552 QNLSEVMVL
-565 IRAHQSGLPLMAALR
+565 VRAHKSGVPLMAALR

-591 GERYTSVV
+591 GERYTSQV

-609 LNDPNQNL
+609 LNDPHVNL
-617 YLLQLLRC
+617 HLLQLLRC
-625 PLIAL
+625 PLIGL
-630 SSARFQVLLGAAHS
+630 SSAQFQALICAGKTTQAA
-644 TQTTTVWA
+644 TVWG
-652 TLGALAE
+652 TLEVLAGQHE
-659 QDDSSWGGLHAML
+659 KPWTALHAQL
-672 LRWLNMAR
+672 SEWLCMAR

-687 LTTVVEDTR
+687 LSKVVADTQ
-696 ASEKYLNTAS
+696 ASEKYLNSAA

-728 KGRFPDLQQALDEA
+728 KGRFPGLQQAFDEA
-742 LKLQIY
+742 VKLQTY
-748 ASSDSEGAP
+748 ASSDSEGA
-757 ANPDVLRIMTV
+757 ANNPDVLRIMTV

-808 DSVTVMSNLGNTSPG
+808 NSVTVMGNLSNPSPG
-823 RAAAQDIEKQAY
+823 RAAAQAIEQQAY

-846 LTRARYS
+846 LTRARHS
-853 IHLSGSEKRGAAKG
+853 IHLSGSEKRGASKG

-875 ATQIHDNW
+875 ATQVHSTW
-883 VDADGADKPFEQP
+883 PTLESVTDAPDAVRQGP
-896 AGLLPQQFEL
+896 AQIEL
-906 TGLFDPPA
+906 AGLFDPPA
-914 LWVRPQF
+914 VWVRPQF
-921 PVLQAL
+921 PVLKAL
-927 SKPVGKVVPRPDSPE
+927 NTPVGKVVPRVTTPE

-954 WVDELAETDFERWWS
+954 WVDELAEKPFDDWWAQIQ
-969 KVQLRCEMV
+969 VRCEAV
-978 FRPLRD
+978 FRILREG
-984 DELMHVEQACHLLA
+984 ELQHVEQACRLLA
-998 EKVELQPWMQGAKA
+998 NKTDLQPWLQGAMA
-1012 SQYRVFNELEWVR
+1012 SNNRVFNELEWVLS
-1025 GDGRS
+1025 DGRS
-1030 LRADRVLELRD
+1030 LRADRVLELPD
-1041 RFIVLDY
+1041 YFLVLDY
-1048 KWAVTALNLPDYTR
+1048 KWAVHSGNLQGYTQ

-1069 LVDQTLNRGSKP
+1069 LVDLTLNKCGKS

>member
-1 MMSEPIIESKPDF
+1 MTDLHTNF

-44 RLLLD
+44 RLLLS

-73 FSLLRECA
+73 FGLLRECA
-81 LLDEVQLRKLL
+81 LLSDDKLSALL
-92 TERGALPTEANLK
+92 TERGAVANEANLN

-150 DQTAFWMDAAID
+150 DQTLFWMDMAID
-162 ALTEDLL
+162 VFTANLL
-169 QGKQPDELLTA
+169 NDQSELLPA
-180 FDTLAAHMD
+180 FDTLVSQMD
-189 RAVMRQVLRIALSNR
+189 RAVVRQVLQHALTNR
-204 VACSLWLGNREA
+204 VACSLWLHNSEA
-216 PPLNAVFGIEDHQQ
+216 PPLNRVFEIGEGEQ
-230 WPVEVLKSPALVAQW
+230 WPVEVLNNRHFLEQW
-245 WTAAQWLAL
+245 QQAARWLAL
-254 GTPKQKEHA
+254 GTAKQQGHA
-263 NTIEK
+263 VDIEK
-268 ALTGLENRTT
+268 ALTALREGAHAA
-278 SLQDVFGQLKVLC
+278 DVFEQLKAVC
-291 LTGKNEPAKLFC
+291 LTAKNEPSKNFFKMTA
-303 KPTGGQLKSGLD
+303 GQKTAVD
-315 ETTYVQLFEGLAN
+315 ETDYVRTLEGLAL
-328 QFVQA
+328 QTAQA
-333 LQLEKDQS
+333 LQLEKDQL
-341 DLLATRALQVLIEP
+341 DMQATAALAQLIEP

-361 TIKAEQGLCD
+361 SIKLEQGLCD
-371 FDDLEATALRMLMDD
+371 FDDLEATALRMLMND

-454 FNHARQWLIKH
+454 FNHARAWLVEH
-465 FGARTLESDST
+465 FAAKTLESDST
-476 RRCAQAVVD
+476 RRCARSVVD
-485 VVNQVFETGNTRGQ
+485 VVNAVFEPGQTRGQ

-506 SLAQT
+506 SLAGESVST
-511 PTANTM
+511 LN
-517 AQQMGGLHV
+517 GLNI
-526 YPKIAKEHSGPD
+526 YPKLLKEDEGPD
-538 EARQVVQT
+538 EAQRVVQT
-546 LQLWLK
+546 LQQWLANGSI
-552 QGNIDHLSQVMVL
+552 QNLSEVMVL
-565 IRAHQSGLPLMAALR
+565 VRAHKSGVPLMAALR

-591 GERYTSVV
+591 GERYTSQV
-599 WSDTIALLGF
+599 WGDTIALLGF
-609 LNDPNQNL
+609 LNDPHANL
-617 YLLQLLRC
+617 HLLQLLRC
-625 PLIAL
+625 PLIGL
-630 SSARFQVLLGAAHS
+630 SSAQFQSLIQAGKMN
-644 TQTTTVWA
+644 QTATVWG
-652 TLGALAE
+652 TLELLAG
-659 QDDSSWGGLHAML
+659 QCKAPWTALHAQL
-672 LRWLNMAR
+672 SEWLRMAR

-687 LTTVVEDTR
+687 LSKVVADTK
-696 ASEKYLNTAS
+696 ASEKYLNSAS

-728 KGRFPDLQQALDEA
+728 KGRFPGLQQAFDEA
-742 LKLQIY
+742 VKLQTY
-748 ASSDSEGAP
+748 ASSDSEGA
-757 ANPDVLRIMTV
+757 ANNPDVLRIMTV

-774 EADHVWLFD
+774 EANHVWLFD

-808 DSVTVMSNLGNTSPG
+808 KSVTVMGNLGNPSPG
-823 RAAAQDIEKQAY
+823 RAAAQQIEQQAY

-846 LTRARYS
+846 LTRARHS
-853 IHLSGSEKRGAAKG
+853 IHLSGSEKRGASKG

-875 ATQIHDNW
+875 ATQVHSTW
-883 VDADGADKPFEQP
+883 PMPQGAAQGPGQ
-896 AGLLPQQFEL
+896 AEL
-906 TGLFDPPA
+906 AGLFDPPA

-921 PVLQAL
+921 PVLNAL
-927 SKPVGKVVPRPDSPE
+927 SAPVGNVVPRLTSPE

-954 WVDELAETDFERWWS
+954 WVDELAETPFDAWWA
-969 KVQLRCEMV
+969 KVAVRCEAV

-984 DELMHVEQACHLLA
+984 DELQHVEQACHLLVNKGDLHA
-998 EKVELQPWMQGAKA
+998 WLQGAVA
-1012 SQYRVFNELEWVR
+1012 NNHRVFNELEWVL

-1030 LRADRVLELRD
+1030 LRADRVLELPD
-1041 RFIVLDY
+1041 RFLVLDY
-1048 KWAVTALNLPDYTR
+1048 KWAVNSGNLQGYTQ

-1069 LVDQTLNRGSKP
+1069 LVDLSLNKGDKP

>member
-1 MMSEPIIESKPDF
+1 MTNLHTNF
-14 TSIACNPANSVVV
+14 TSIACDPANSVVV

-44 RLLLD
+44 RLLLS

-73 FSLLRECA
+73 FGLLRECA
-81 LLDEVQLRKLL
+81 LLSDDKLSTLL
-92 TERGALPTEANLK
+92 TERGAVANEANLN

-150 DQTAFWMDAAID
+150 DQTLFWMDMAID
-162 ALTEDLL
+162 VFTANLL
-169 QGKQPDELLTA
+169 NDQSELLPA
-180 FDTLAAHMD
+180 FDTLVSQMD
-189 RAVMRQVLRIALSNR
+189 RAVVRQVLQHALTNR
-204 VACSLWLGNREA
+204 VACSLWLHNSEA
-216 PPLNAVFGIEDHQQ
+216 PPLNRVFEIGEGEQ
-230 WPVEVLKSPALVAQW
+230 WPVEVLNNRHFLEQW
-245 WTAAQWLAL
+245 QQAARWLAL
-254 GTPKQKEHA
+254 GTAKQQGHA
-263 NTIEK
+263 VDIEK
-268 ALTGLENRTT
+268 ALTALREGAHAA
-278 SLQDVFGQLKVLC
+278 DVFEQLKAVC
-291 LTGKNEPAKLFC
+291 LTAKNEPSKNFFKMTA
-303 KPTGGQLKSGLD
+303 GQKTAVD
-315 ETTYVQLFEGLAN
+315 ETDYVRTLEGLAL
-328 QFVQA
+328 QTAQA
-333 LQLEKDQS
+333 LQLEKDQL
-341 DLLATRALQVLIEP
+341 DMQATAALAQLIEP

-361 TIKAEQGLCD
+361 SIKLEQGLCD
-371 FDDLEATALRMLMDD
+371 FDDLEATALRMLMND

-454 FNHARQWLIKH
+454 FNHARAWLVEH
-465 FGARTLESDST
+465 FAAKTLESDST
-476 RRCAQAVVD
+476 RRCARSVVD
-485 VVNQVFETGNTRGQ
+485 VVNAVFEPGQTRGQ

-506 SLAQT
+506 SLAGESVST
-511 PTANTM
+511 LN
-517 AQQMGGLHV
+517 GLNV
-526 YPKIAKEHSGPD
+526 YPKLLKEDEGPD
-538 EARQVVQT
+538 EAQRVVQT
-546 LQLWLK
+546 LQQWLANGSI
-552 QGNIDHLSQVMVL
+552 QNLSEVMVL
-565 IRAHQSGLPLMAALR
+565 VRAHKSGVPLMAALR

-591 GERYTSVV
+591 GERYTSQV
-599 WSDTIALLGF
+599 WGDTIALLGF
-609 LNDPNQNL
+609 LNDPHANL
-617 YLLQLLRC
+617 HLLQLLRC
-625 PLIAL
+625 PLIGL
-630 SSARFQVLLGAAHS
+630 SSAQFQSLIQAGKMN
-644 TQTTTVWA
+644 QTATVWG
-652 TLGALAE
+652 TLELLAG
-659 QDDSSWGGLHAML
+659 QCKAPWTALHAQL
-672 LRWLNMAR
+672 SEWLRMAR

-687 LTTVVEDTR
+687 LSKVVADTK
-696 ASEKYLNTAS
+696 ASEKYLNSAS

-728 KGRFPDLQQALDEA
+728 KGRFPGLQQAFDEA
-742 LKLQIY
+742 LKLQTY
-748 ASSDSEGAP
+748 ASSDSEGA
-757 ANPDVLRIMTV
+757 ANNPDVLRIMTV

-774 EADHVWLFD
+774 EANHVWLFD

-808 DSVTVMSNLGNTSPG
+808 KSVTVMGNLGNPSPG
-823 RAAAQDIEKQAY
+823 RAAAQQIEQQAY

-846 LTRARYS
+846 LTRARHS
-853 IHLSGSEKRGAAKG
+853 IHLSGSEKRGASKG
-867 WYERLLPF
+867 WYERLLTF
-875 ATQIHDNW
+875 ATQVHSTW
-883 VDADGADKPFEQP
+883 PMPQGAAPRLGQ
-896 AGLLPQQFEL
+896 AEL
-906 TGLFDPPA
+906 AGLFDPPA

-921 PVLQAL
+921 PVLNAL
-927 SKPVGKVVPRPDSPE
+927 SAPVGNVVPRLTSPE

-954 WVDELAETDFERWWS
+954 WVDELADTPFDTWWA
-969 KVQLRCEMV
+969 KVAVRCEAV
-978 FRPLRD
+978 FRPLCD
-984 DELMHVEQACHLLA
+984 DELQHVEQACRLLVNKA
-998 EKVELQPWMQGAKA
+998 DLRPWLQGAVANKH
-1012 SQYRVFNELEWVR
+1012 RVFNELEWVL

-1030 LRADRVLELRD
+1030 LRADRVLELPD
-1041 RFIVLDY
+1041 RFLVLDY
-1048 KWAVTALNLPDYTR
+1048 KWAVNSGNLQGYTQ

-1069 LVDQTLNRGSKP
+1069 LVDLSLNKGDKP

>member
-1 MMSEPIIESKPDF
+1 MTDLNTNF

-44 RLLLD
+44 RLLLS

-73 FSLLRECA
+73 FGLLRECA
-81 LLDEVQLRKLL
+81 LLSDDKLSALL
-92 TERGALPTEANLK
+92 TERGAVANEANLN

-150 DQTAFWMDAAID
+150 DQTLFWMDMAID
-162 ALTEDLL
+162 VFTANLLNDQSALL
-169 QGKQPDELLTA
+169 PA
-180 FDTLAAHMD
+180 FDTLVSQMD
-189 RAVMRQVLRIALSNR
+189 RAVVRQVLQHALTNR
-204 VACSLWLGNREA
+204 VACSLWLHNREA
-216 PPLNAVFGIEDHQQ
+216 PPLNSVFGIDEGEQ
-230 WPVEVLKSPALVAQW
+230 WPVEVLNNRHYLEQW
-245 WTAAQWLAL
+245 QQAARWLAL
-254 GTPKQKEHA
+254 GTAKQQGHA
-263 NTIEK
+263 VDIEK
-268 ALTGLENRTT
+268 ALTALREGAHAA
-278 SLQDVFGQLKVLC
+278 DVFEQLKAVC
-291 LTGKNEPAKLFC
+291 LTAKNEPSKNFFKMTA
-303 KPTGGQLKSGLD
+303 GQKTAVD
-315 ETTYVQLFEGLAN
+315 ETDYVRTLEGLAL
-328 QFVQA
+328 QTAQA
-333 LQLEKDQS
+333 LQLEKDQL
-341 DLLATRALQVLIEP
+341 DMQATAALAQLIEP

-361 TIKAEQGLCD
+361 SIKLEQGLCD
-371 FDDLEATALRMLMDD
+371 FDDLEATALRMLMND

-454 FNHARQWLIKH
+454 FNHARAWLVEH
-465 FGARTLESDST
+465 FAAKTLESDST
-476 RRCAQAVVD
+476 RRCARSVVD
-485 VVNQVFETGNTRGQ
+485 VVNAVFEPGQTRGQ

-506 SLAQT
+506 SLAGESVST
-511 PTANTM
+511 LN
-517 AQQMGGLHV
+517 GLNI
-526 YPKIAKEHSGPD
+526 YPKLLKEDEGPD
-538 EARQVVQT
+538 EAQRVVQT
-546 LQLWLK
+546 LQQWLANGSI
-552 QGNIDHLSQVMVL
+552 QNLSEVMVL
-565 IRAHQSGLPLMAALR
+565 VRAHKSGVPLMAALR

-591 GERYTSVV
+591 GERYTSQV
-599 WSDTIALLGF
+599 WGDTIALLGF
-609 LNDPNQNL
+609 LNDPHANL
-617 YLLQLLRC
+617 HLLQLLRC
-625 PLIAL
+625 PLIGL
-630 SSARFQVLLGAAHS
+630 SSAQFQALIQAGKMN
-644 TQTTTVWA
+644 QTATVWG
-652 TLGALAE
+652 TLELLAG
-659 QDDSSWGGLHAML
+659 QCKAPWTALHAQL
-672 LRWLNMAR
+672 SEWLRMAR

-687 LTTVVEDTR
+687 LSKVVADTK
-696 ASEKYLNTAS
+696 ASEKYLNSAS

-728 KGRFPDLQQALDEA
+728 KGRFPGLQQAFDEA
-742 LKLQIY
+742 VKLQTY
-748 ASSDSEGAP
+748 ASSDSEGA
-757 ANPDVLRIMTV
+757 ANNPDVLRIMTV

-774 EADHVWLFD
+774 EANHVWLFD

-808 DSVTVMSNLGNTSPG
+808 KSVTVMGNLGNPSPG
-823 RAAAQDIEKQAY
+823 RAAAQQIEQQAY

-846 LTRARYS
+846 LTRARHS
-853 IHLSGSEKRGAAKG
+853 IHLSGSEKRGASKG

-875 ATQIHDNW
+875 ATQVHSTW
-883 VDADGADKPFEQP
+883 PMPQGATQGPGQ
-896 AGLLPQQFEL
+896 AEL
-906 TGLFDPPA
+906 AGLFDPPA

-921 PVLQAL
+921 PVLNAL
-927 SKPVGKVVPRPDSPE
+927 SAPVGNVVPRLASPE

-954 WVDELAETDFERWWS
+954 WVDELAETPFDAWWA
-969 KVQLRCEMV
+969 KVAVRCEAV

-984 DELMHVEQACHLLA
+984 DELQHVEQACHLLVN
-998 EKVELQPWMQGAKA
+998 KGDLQPWLQGAVA
-1012 SQYRVFNELEWVR
+1012 NNHSVFNELEWVL

-1030 LRADRVLELRD
+1030 LRADRVLELPD
-1041 RFIVLDY
+1041 RFLVLDY
-1048 KWAVTALNLPDYTR
+1048 KWAVNSGNLQGYTQ

-1069 LVDQTLNRGSKP
+1069 LVDLSLNKGDKP

>member
-1 MMSEPIIESKPDF
+1 MTDLHTNF

-44 RLLLD
+44 RLLLS

-73 FSLLRECA
+73 FGLLRECA
-81 LLDEVQLRKLL
+81 LLSDDKLSALL
-92 TERGALPTEANLK
+92 TERGAVANEANLN

-150 DQTAFWMDAAID
+150 DQTLFWMDMAID
-162 ALTEDLL
+162 VFTANLL
-169 QGKQPDELLTA
+169 NDQSELLPA
-180 FDTLAAHMD
+180 FDTLVSQMD
-189 RAVMRQVLRIALSNR
+189 RAVVRQVLQHALTNR
-204 VACSLWLGNREA
+204 VACSLWLHNSEA
-216 PPLNAVFGIEDHQQ
+216 PPLNRVFGIGEGEQ
-230 WPVEVLKSPALVAQW
+230 WPVEVLNNRHFLEQW
-245 WTAAQWLAL
+245 QQAARWLAL
-254 GTPKQKEHA
+254 GTAKQQGHA
-263 NTIEK
+263 VDIEK
-268 ALTGLENRTT
+268 ALTALREGAHAA
-278 SLQDVFGQLKVLC
+278 DVFEQLKAVC
-291 LTGKNEPAKLFC
+291 LTAKNEPSKNFFKMTA
-303 KPTGGQLKSGLD
+303 GQKTAVD
-315 ETTYVQLFEGLAN
+315 ETDYVRTLEGLAL
-328 QFVQA
+328 QTAQA
-333 LQLEKDQS
+333 LQLEKDQL
-341 DLLATRALQVLIEP
+341 DMQATAALAQLIEP

-361 TIKAEQGLCD
+361 SIKLEQGLCD
-371 FDDLEATALRMLMDD
+371 FDDLEATALRMLMND

-454 FNHARQWLIKH
+454 FNHARAWLVEH
-465 FGARTLESDST
+465 FAAKTLESDST
-476 RRCAQAVVD
+476 RRCARSVVD
-485 VVNQVFETGNTRGQ
+485 VVNAVFEPGQTRGQ

-506 SLAQT
+506 SLAGESVST
-511 PTANTM
+511 LN
-517 AQQMGGLHV
+517 GLNI
-526 YPKIAKEHSGPD
+526 YPKLLKEDEGPD
-538 EARQVVQT
+538 EAQRVVQT
-546 LQLWLK
+546 LQQWLANGSI
-552 QGNIDHLSQVMVL
+552 QNLSEVMVL
-565 IRAHQSGLPLMAALR
+565 VRAHKSGVPLMAALR

-591 GERYTSVV
+591 GERYTSQV
-599 WSDTIALLGF
+599 WGDTIALLGF
-609 LNDPNQNL
+609 LNDPHANL
-617 YLLQLLRC
+617 HLLQLLRC
-625 PLIAL
+625 PLIGL
-630 SSARFQVLLGAAHS
+630 SSAQFQSLIQAGKMN
-644 TQTTTVWA
+644 QTATVWG
-652 TLGALAE
+652 TLELLAG
-659 QDDSSWGGLHAML
+659 QCKAPWTALHAQL
-672 LRWLNMAR
+672 SEWLRMAR

-687 LTTVVEDTR
+687 LSKVVADTK
-696 ASEKYLNTAS
+696 ASEKYLNSAS

-728 KGRFPDLQQALDEA
+728 KGRFPGLQQAFDEA
-742 LKLQIY
+742 VKLQTY
-748 ASSDSEGAP
+748 ASSDSEGA
-757 ANPDVLRIMTV
+757 ANNPDVLRIMTV

-774 EADHVWLFD
+774 EANHVWLFD

-808 DSVTVMSNLGNTSPG
+808 KSVTVMGNLGNPSPG
-823 RAAAQDIEKQAY
+823 RAAAQQIEQQAY

-846 LTRARYS
+846 LTRARHS
-853 IHLSGSEKRGAAKG
+853 IHLSGSEKRGASKG

-875 ATQIHDNW
+875 ATQVHSTW
-883 VDADGADKPFEQP
+883 PMPQGATQGPGQ
-896 AGLLPQQFEL
+896 AEL
-906 TGLFDPPA
+906 AGLFDPPA

-921 PVLQAL
+921 PVLNAL
-927 SKPVGKVVPRPDSPE
+927 SAPVGNVVPRLTSPE

-954 WVDELAETDFERWWS
+954 WVDELAETPFDAWWA
-969 KVQLRCEMV
+969 KVAVRCEAV

-984 DELMHVEQACHLLA
+984 DELQHVEQACHLLVNKGDLHA
-998 EKVELQPWMQGAKA
+998 WLQGAVA
-1012 SQYRVFNELEWVR
+1012 NNHRVFNELEWVL

-1030 LRADRVLELRD
+1030 LRADRVLELPD
-1041 RFIVLDY
+1041 RFLVLDY
-1048 KWAVTALNLPDYTR
+1048 KWAVNSGNLQGYTQ

-1069 LVDQTLNRGSKP
+1069 LVDLSLNKGDKP